1 MDPIY
6 LTNLRTSKFK
16 AHTEPFMRRFFQRL
30 LLPVAVM
37 VVTQTSFVSA
47 ESIRLV
53 GPDGQVQPTP
63 QYSENIVRN
72 SANNEPGRFF
82 GPTSANQTLWS
93 IASQLRP
100 SSSVTVQQTLLA
112 IYQLNP
118 QAFENQNIHTLI
130 PGSTLRVPS
139 LAQISRN
146 STQDAV
152 NIMAS
157 HQAKLN
163 QTPDTPVRPVAPPR
177 PAPVATPKVEAVAQT
192 PPQVTPT
199 TAPQEK
205 APTEL
210 KTPAKPSQ
218 STDAEVMAL
227 EEKNHTLRLMLSQ
240 VQSEVSTL
248 KEELGDENRIRSEVE
263 RLLEEE
269 RRKAEEASRLAPSA
283 LDNLLSNG
291 WLVALLAL
299 IPGLLIAIV
308 VLLLLNRRSSA
319 QQENPT
325 QNNITSEMP
334 TAAPVTLGPEQTEDI
349 GDDLLLDDDLFST
362 TDDKEENDAEKAF
375 SDEDD
380 VFADLNETDLDF
392 NLDGQDSDDLFVG
405 IDDDGD
411 LDTEFDAL
419 NESANGISVNADDKA
434 LGLEEMERALNDVS
448 EPTDNDDLNSFDLA
462 DENQMSEDDI
472 EALLSGDEENEL
484 LSDGK
489 VDQSLLDD
497 LLASELDA
505 LDDEPAIQD
514 TETLDTLLNDELA
527 SLSEEDNDEFD
538 LSGAGVAGDQD
549 LDDLFASI
557 EEQADLEQLEAKAID
572 ETALLDEILAEQ
584 DAPLSEESTELLDEL
599 LDDFDK
605 PENDEFD
612 AQTADLLQPEEPI
625 LDLEE
630 DSTQLLNEVLGEPV
644 PEELASGLEID
655 QNSTELLDELLDDLD
670 LDDESI
676 EATEFS
682 VAPEKLSVEDGTELF
697 DELLEIEQHPEPAE
711 SLPELAT
718 EDEFNSDT
726 FIDDLLN
733 SAPAK
738 DPLLEPVL
746 DENEAFAQA
755 DDFDFNPEIEGGLED
770 DLPQPSALPANEF
783 GTPQDEDWVFDE
795 DDSSPTLEANTEL
808 ELSSAEDDLP
818 EQTTATNETVD
829 ELLADL
835 AAQPQSNTVD
845 TSDDALAPDALSQSV
860 EESLTLNDLELPE
873 ENDEPQLAEVTPS
886 SVFDEQQ
893 VETEI
898 EPESEPLA
906 AEASNDESD
915 LTALNELDL
924 PEYTE
929 EDALADAQLEPAA
942 ESEVE
947 PELELASEPAEE
959 EAFTE
964 LDELDLP
971 EYTEE
976 DALADAQLEPAAE
989 SEVEPELE
997 LASEP
1002 AEEEAFTELN
1012 ELDLPEYTEE
1022 DALADAQLE
1031 PAAES
1036 EVEPEL
1042 ELVSEPV
1049 TEEAFTEL
1057 NELDLPEYTEEDAL
1071 ADAQLEPAAE
1081 SEVEPELEL
1090 ASEPAEEEAFTE
1102 FNELDLP
1109 EYTEEDALADAQLEP
1124 VAESEVEP
1132 ELELASEPAA
1142 EEAFTELNELDLPEY
1157 TEEDALADAQL
1168 EPAAESEVE
1177 PELELASDLEE
1188 EETFT
1193 ELDELDLPEYTEE
1206 DALADAQLE
1215 SATESEVEP
1224 ELDELDLPEYTEEDA
1239 LADAQLEPAVES
1251 EVEPELELA
1260 TEPAEEEVFTEL
1272 NELDLPEYTEEDALA
1287 DAQLEPAVE
1296 SDVEPELEL
1305 ASDLEEEEV
1314 FTELNELDLPEYTEE
1329 DALADAQLEPVAES
1343 EVEPELDLAS
1353 DLEEEEA
1360 FTELDEL
1367 DLPEYTEEDALAD
1380 AQLEPAVE
1388 SGVEPELELA
1398 SEPAAEEAFTELN
1411 ELDLPEYTEEDALA
1425 DAQLELSVESEV
1437 EPELGDGTE
1446 TLAQET
1452 ESDALVAD
1460 EDLLA
1465 SVESAVDEVQP
1476 ELLDA
1481 TQDVPPTQSLANKA
1495 FDEEALHDWLS
1506 DNPDGEKPF
1515 SFDRPLD
1522 AKTIDSAGMDIDAML
1537 QMGGEDWN
1545 GFHLTPDQQAQL
1557 PDDVPED
1564 EQAIWASET
1573 PEPQA
1578 KPENWGSQE
1587 DLLDFDPQRDGYMT
1601 IDELMAQV
1609 ESEEQGL
1616 NPDEEELKLDVGLD
1630 EFPDVIGDIRDID
1643 VDSGAEAAGKLDLA
1657 KIYIEMNDEKGAIK
1671 LLEEA
1676 IVDGDDEIR
1685 QQAKRLIDVLNGRV

>member
-163 QTPDTPVRPVAPPR
+163 QTPDAPVRPVAPPR

-227 EEKNHTLRLMLSQ
+227 EEKNHNLRLMLSQ

-584 DAPLSEESTELLDEL
+584 DVPLSEESTELLDEL

-682 VAPEKLSVEDGTELF
+682 VAPEELSVEDGTELF

-795 DDSSPTLEANTEL
+795 DDSSPTLEGNAEL

-818 EQTTATNETVD
+818 EQTTATNETAD

-886 SVFDEQQ
+886 SAFDEQQ

-924 PEYTE
+924 SEYTE

-947 PELELASEPAEE
+947 PELELASEPVEE
-959 EAFTE
+959 DAFTE

-976 DALADAQLEPAAE
+976 DALADAQLEPVAE
-989 SEVEPELE
+989 SEVEPELD
-997 LASEP
+997 LASDLE
-1002 AEEEAFTELN
+1002 EEEAFTELD
-1012 ELDLPEYTEE
+1012 EIDLPEYTEE

-1132 ELELASEPAA
+1132 ELELASEPTA

-1215 SATESEVEP
+1215 PAAESEVEP
-1224 ELDELDLPEYTEEDA
+1224 ELASDLEEEEAFTELNELDLPEYTEEDA

-1272 NELDLPEYTEEDALA
+1272 
-1287 DAQLEPAVE
+1287 
-1296 SDVEPELEL
+1296 
-1305 ASDLEEEEV
+1305 
-1314 FTELNELDLPEYTEE
+1314 
-1329 DALADAQLEPVAES
+1329 
-1343 EVEPELDLAS
+1343 
-1353 DLEEEEA
+1353 
-1360 FTELDEL
+1360 DEL

-1380 AQLEPAVE
+1380 AQLEPA
-1388 SGVEPELELA
+1388 
-1398 SEPAAEEAFTELN
+1398 AEAE
-1411 ELDLPEYTEEDALA
+1411 
-1425 DAQLELSVESEV
+1425 VESE
-1437 EPELGDGTE
+1437 LGDETE

>member
-1 MDPIY
+1 M
-6 LTNLRTSKFK
+6 
-16 AHTEPFMRRFFQRL
+16 
-30 LLPVAVM
+30 
-37 VVTQTSFVSA
+37 
-47 ESIRLV
+47 
-53 GPDGQVQPTP
+53 
-63 QYSENIVRN
+63 
-72 SANNEPGRFF
+72 
-82 GPTSANQTLWS
+82 
-93 IASQLRP
+93 
-100 SSSVTVQQTLLA
+100 QQTLLA

-163 QTPDTPVRPVAPPR
+163 QTPDAPVRPVAPPR

-362 TDDKEENDAEKAF
+362 TDDKEENDSEKAF

-697 DELLEIEQHPEPAE
+697 DELLEIEQHPEPAV

-795 DDSSPTLEANTEL
+795 DDSSPTLEGNAEL

-818 EQTTATNETVD
+818 EQTTATNETAD

-886 SVFDEQQ
+886 SAFDEQQ

-924 PEYTE
+924 SEYTE

-947 PELELASEPAEE
+947 PELELASEPVEE

-964 LDELDLP
+964 LD
-971 EYTEE
+971 
-976 DALADAQLEPAAE
+976 
-989 SEVEPELE
+989 
-997 LASEP
+997 
-1002 AEEEAFTELN
+1002 
-1012 ELDLPEYTEE
+1012 
-1022 DALADAQLE
+1022 
-1031 PAAES
+1031 
-1036 EVEPEL
+1036 
-1042 ELVSEPV
+1042 
-1049 TEEAFTEL
+1049 
-1057 NELDLPEYTEEDAL
+1057 
-1071 ADAQLEPAAE
+1071 
-1081 SEVEPELEL
+1081 
-1090 ASEPAEEEAFTE
+1090 
-1102 FNELDLP
+1102 
-1109 EYTEEDALADAQLEP
+1109 
-1124 VAESEVEP
+1124 
-1132 ELELASEPAA
+1132 
-1142 EEAFTELNELDLPEY
+1142 
-1157 TEEDALADAQL
+1157 
-1168 EPAAESEVE
+1168 
-1177 PELELASDLEE
+1177 
-1188 EETFT
+1188 
-1193 ELDELDLPEYTEE
+1193 
-1206 DALADAQLE
+1206 
-1215 SATESEVEP
+1215 
-1224 ELDELDLPEYTEEDA
+1224 
-1239 LADAQLEPAVES
+1239 
-1251 EVEPELELA
+1251 
-1260 TEPAEEEVFTEL
+1260 
-1272 NELDLPEYTEEDALA
+1272 
-1287 DAQLEPAVE
+1287 
-1296 SDVEPELEL
+1296 
-1305 ASDLEEEEV
+1305 
-1314 FTELNELDLPEYTEE
+1314 ELDLPEYTEE

-1360 FTELDEL
+1360 FTELDEIDLPEYTEEDALADAQLESATESEVESELELVSEPAAEEAFTELDELDLPEYTEEDALADAQLEPAAESEVEPELELVSEPVTEEAFTELDEL

-1388 SGVEPELELA
+1388 SEVEPELELA
-1398 SEPAAEEAFTELN
+1398 SEPAEEEASTELNELDLPEYTEEDALADAQLEPAVVESEVEPELELASDLEEEEPFTELNELDLPEYTEEDALADAQLEPAAEAEVEPELELASDLEEKETFTELDELDLPEYTEEDALADAQLEPAAEAEVEPELELASDLEEEEAFTELN

-1425 DAQLELSVESEV
+1425 DAQLEPSVESEV
-1437 EPELGDGTE
+1437 EPELGDETE

-1465 SVESAVDEVQP
+1465 SVESAADEVQP

>member
-1 MDPIY
+1 
-6 LTNLRTSKFK
+6 
-16 AHTEPFMRRFFQRL
+16 MRRFFQRL

-163 QTPDTPVRPVAPPR
+163 QTPDAPVRPVAPPR
-177 PAPVATPKVEAVAQT
+177 PAPVVTPKVEAVAQT

-697 DELLEIEQHPEPAE
+697 DELLEIEQHPEPAV

-795 DDSSPTLEANTEL
+795 DDSSPTLEGNAEL

-818 EQTTATNETVD
+818 EQTTATNETAD

-1132 ELELASEPAA
+1132 ELELASEPTA

-1215 SATESEVEP
+1215 PAAESEVEP
-1224 ELDELDLPEYTEEDA
+1224 ELASDLEEEEAFTELNELDLPEYTEEDA

-1272 NELDLPEYTEEDALA
+1272 
-1287 DAQLEPAVE
+1287 
-1296 SDVEPELEL
+1296 
-1305 ASDLEEEEV
+1305 
-1314 FTELNELDLPEYTEE
+1314 
-1329 DALADAQLEPVAES
+1329 
-1343 EVEPELDLAS
+1343 
-1353 DLEEEEA
+1353 
-1360 FTELDEL
+1360 DEL

-1380 AQLEPAVE
+1380 AQLEPAAEAEVE
-1388 SGVEPELELA
+1388 SELERA
-1398 SEPAAEEAFTELN
+1398 SDLEEKEAFTELDK
-1411 ELDLPEYTEEDALA
+1411 LDLPEYTEEDALA
-1425 DAQLELSVESEV
+1425 DAQLEPSVESEV
-1437 EPELGDGTE
+1437 EPELGDETE

>member
-1 MDPIY
+1 M
-6 LTNLRTSKFK
+6 
-16 AHTEPFMRRFFQRL
+16 
-30 LLPVAVM
+30 
-37 VVTQTSFVSA
+37 
-47 ESIRLV
+47 
-53 GPDGQVQPTP
+53 
-63 QYSENIVRN
+63 
-72 SANNEPGRFF
+72 
-82 GPTSANQTLWS
+82 
-93 IASQLRP
+93 
-100 SSSVTVQQTLLA
+100 QQTLLA

-419 NESANGISVNADDKA
+419 NESANGISVNVDDKA

-484 LSDGK
+484 LRDGK

-584 DAPLSEESTELLDEL
+584 DVPLSEESTELLDEL

-795 DDSSPTLEANTEL
+795 DDSSPTLEGNAEL

-818 EQTTATNETVD
+818 EQTTATNETAD

-845 TSDDALAPDALSQSV
+845 TSDDALAPDAVSQSV

-873 ENDEPQLAEVTPS
+873 ENDEPQLAEVIPS
-886 SVFDEQQ
+886 SAFDEQQ
-893 VETEI
+893 VEAEI

-906 AEASNDESD
+906 AEASNDESG

-947 PELELASEPAEE
+947 PELELVSEPVTE

-976 DALADAQLEPAAE
+976 DALADAQLEPAAESEVEPELELVSEPAEEESFTELDELDLPEYTEEDALADAQLEPAVE

-1042 ELVSEPV
+1042 ELASDLEE
-1049 TEEAFTEL
+1049 EEAFTEL
-1057 NELDLPEYTEEDAL
+1057 NKLDLPEYTEEDAL

-1090 ASEPAEEEAFTE
+1090 ASEPAEEEAFPE
-1102 FNELDLP
+1102 LDELDLP
-1109 EYTEEDALADAQLEP
+1109 EYTEEDALANAQLEP
-1124 VAESEVEP
+1124 AAESEVEP

-1142 EEAFTELNELDLPEY
+1142 EEAFTELDELDLPEY

-1168 EPAAESEVE
+1168 EPATESDVE
-1177 PELELASDLEE
+1177 PELELASEPAEE
-1188 EETFT
+1188 EAFT
-1193 ELDELDLPEYTEE
+1193 
-1206 DALADAQLE
+1206 
-1215 SATESEVEP
+1215 

-1296 SDVEPELEL
+1296 SEVEPELEL
-1305 ASDLEEEEV
+1305 ASEPAEEEV

-1329 DALADAQLEPVAES
+1329 DALADAQLEPAAES
-1343 EVEPELDLAS
+1343 EVESELELAS
-1353 DLEEEEA
+1353 DLEE
-1360 FTELDEL
+1360 
-1367 DLPEYTEEDALAD
+1367 
-1380 AQLEPAVE
+1380 
-1388 SGVEPELELA
+1388 
-1398 SEPAAEEAFTELN
+1398 EEAFTELN

-1425 DAQLELSVESEV
+1425 DAQLEPAAESEV
-1437 EPELGDGTE
+1437 EPELGDETE

-1465 SVESAVDEVQP
+1465 SVESAADEVQP

>member
-1 MDPIY
+1 
-6 LTNLRTSKFK
+6 
-16 AHTEPFMRRFFQRL
+16 MRRFFQRL

-572 ETALLDEILAEQ
+572 ETALLDEILTEQ

-612 AQTADLLQPEEPI
+612 AQTADLFQPEEPI

-795 DDSSPTLEANTEL
+795 DDSSPTLEGNTEL

-845 TSDDALAPDALSQSV
+845 TSDDALAPDAVSQSV

-886 SVFDEQQ
+886 SAFDEQQ

-924 PEYTE
+924 SEYTE

-997 LASEP
+997 LVSEP
-1002 AEEEAFTELN
+1002 AEEESFTELDELDLPEYTEEDALADAQLEPAVESEVEPELELASDLEEEEAFTELN

-1022 DALADAQLE
+1022 DALADSQLE

-1081 SEVEPELEL
+1081 SEVE
-1090 ASEPAEEEAFTE
+1090 S
-1102 FNELDLP
+1102 
-1109 EYTEEDALADAQLEP
+1109 
-1124 VAESEVEP
+1124 
-1132 ELELASEPAA
+1132 
-1142 EEAFTELNELDLPEY
+1142 
-1157 TEEDALADAQL
+1157 
-1168 EPAAESEVE
+1168 
-1177 PELELASDLEE
+1177 ELELASDLEE
-1188 EETFT
+1188 EEAFT
-1193 ELDELDLPEYTEE
+1193 
-1206 DALADAQLE
+1206 
-1215 SATESEVEP
+1215 

-1287 DAQLEPAVE
+1287 DAQLEPAAE
-1296 SDVEPELEL
+1296 AEVEPELEL
-1305 ASDLEEEEV
+1305 ASDLEEK
-1314 FTELNELDLPEYTEE
+1314 
-1329 DALADAQLEPVAES
+1329 
-1343 EVEPELDLAS
+1343 
-1353 DLEEEEA
+1353 EA

-1380 AQLEPAVE
+1380 AQLEPAAESEVE
-1388 SGVEPELELA
+1388 PELELASVLEEEDPFTELDELDLPEYTEEDALADAQLEPAAEAEVEPELELA

-1437 EPELGDGTE
+1437 EPELGDETE

-1452 ESDALVAD
+1452 ESDALIDD

-1465 SVESAVDEVQP
+1465 SVESAADEVEP

-1481 TQDVPPTQSLANKA
+1481 TQDVPPTQSLTDKA

-1537 QMGGEDWN
+1537 QIGGEDWN

>member
-163 QTPDTPVRPVAPPR
+163 QTPDAPVRPVAPLR

-192 PPQVTPT
+192 PPQVTST

-625 LDLEE
+625 LDLEQ

-795 DDSSPTLEANTEL
+795 DDSSPTLEGNAEL

-818 EQTTATNETVD
+818 EQTTATNETAD

-1071 ADAQLEPAAE
+1071 ADAQLEPAEE

-1132 ELELASEPAA
+1132 ELELASEPTA

-1215 SATESEVEP
+1215 PAAESEVEP
-1224 ELDELDLPEYTEEDA
+1224 ELASDLEEEEAFTELNELDLPEYTEEDA

-1272 NELDLPEYTEEDALA
+1272 
-1287 DAQLEPAVE
+1287 
-1296 SDVEPELEL
+1296 
-1305 ASDLEEEEV
+1305 
-1314 FTELNELDLPEYTEE
+1314 
-1329 DALADAQLEPVAES
+1329 
-1343 EVEPELDLAS
+1343 
-1353 DLEEEEA
+1353 
-1360 FTELDEL
+1360 DEL

-1380 AQLEPAVE
+1380 AQLEPAAEAEVE
-1388 SGVEPELELA
+1388 SELERA
-1398 SEPAAEEAFTELN
+1398 SDLEEKEAFTELDK
-1411 ELDLPEYTEEDALA
+1411 LDLPEYTEEDALA
-1425 DAQLELSVESEV
+1425 DAQLEPSVESEV
-1437 EPELGDGTE
+1437 EPELGDETE

-1452 ESDALVAD
+1452 ESDVLIAD

>member
-1 MDPIY
+1 M
-6 LTNLRTSKFK
+6 
-16 AHTEPFMRRFFQRL
+16 
-30 LLPVAVM
+30 
-37 VVTQTSFVSA
+37 
-47 ESIRLV
+47 
-53 GPDGQVQPTP
+53 
-63 QYSENIVRN
+63 
-72 SANNEPGRFF
+72 
-82 GPTSANQTLWS
+82 
-93 IASQLRP
+93 
-100 SSSVTVQQTLLA
+100 QQTLLA

-163 QTPDTPVRPVAPPR
+163 QTPVTPVRPVAQPR
-177 PAPVATPKVEAVAQT
+177 PAPVVTPKVEAVAQT
-192 PPQVTPT
+192 RPQVAPT

-210 KTPAKPSQ
+210 KPTVKPSQ
-218 STDAEVMAL
+218 STNVDVMAL

-240 VQSEVSTL
+240 VQSEVSSL
-248 KEELGDENRIRSEVE
+248 KQELGDENRIRSEVE

-269 RRKAEEASRLAPSA
+269 RRKAEEASRLAPST

-362 TDDKEENDAEKAF
+362 TDDKEENEAEKVF

-527 SLSEEDNDEFD
+527 SLSEVDNDEFD

-612 AQTADLLQPEEPI
+612 AQTADLLQPDEPI
-625 LDLEE
+625 SDLEE

-644 PEELASGLEID
+644 PEELAAELEID

-697 DELLEIEQHPEPAE
+697 DELLEIEQHPESAE
-711 SLPELAT
+711 LISELAT

-795 DDSSPTLEANTEL
+795 DDSSPTLEGNAEL

-818 EQTTATNETVD
+818 EQTIASNETAD

-845 TSDDALAPDALSQSV
+845 TSDDVLAPDALSQSV

-886 SVFDEQQ
+886 SAFDEQQ

-915 LTALNELDL
+915 LTVLNELDL
-924 PEYTE
+924 SEYT
-929 EDALADAQLEPAA
+929 
-942 ESEVE
+942 
-947 PELELASEPAEE
+947 EE

-976 DALADAQLEPAAE
+976 DALADAQLEPA
-989 SEVEPELE
+989 V
-997 LASEP
+997 
-1002 AEEEAFTELN
+1002 
-1012 ELDLPEYTEE
+1012 
-1022 DALADAQLE
+1022 
-1031 PAAES
+1031 
-1036 EVEPEL
+1036 
-1042 ELVSEPV
+1042 
-1049 TEEAFTEL
+1049 
-1057 NELDLPEYTEEDAL
+1057 
-1071 ADAQLEPAAE
+1071 
-1081 SEVEPELEL
+1081 
-1090 ASEPAEEEAFTE
+1090 
-1102 FNELDLP
+1102 
-1109 EYTEEDALADAQLEP
+1109 
-1124 VAESEVEP
+1124 ESEVEP

-1168 EPAAESEVE
+1168 EPAVESEVE
-1177 PELELASDLEE
+1177 PELELASDLDEE
-1188 EETFT
+1188 EPFT
-1193 ELDELDLPEYTEE
+1193 ELNELDLPEYTEE

-1215 SATESEVEP
+1215 PAVESEVEP
-1224 ELDELDLPEYTEEDA
+1224 ELELASDLEEEDAFTELNELDLPEYTEEDA
-1239 LADAQLEPAVES
+1239 LADAQLEPAAESEVEPELELASDPAEEEAFTELNELDLPEYTEEDGLADAQLEPAVES

-1287 DAQLEPAVE
+1287 DAQLEPAAE
-1296 SDVEPELEL
+1296 AEVEPELEL
-1305 ASDLEEEEV
+1305 ASDLEEKEA
-1314 FTELNELDLPEYTEE
+1314 FTELDELDLPEYTEE
-1329 DALADAQLEPVAES
+1329 DALADAQLEPAAES
-1343 EVEPELDLAS
+1343 EVEPELELAS
-1353 DLEEEEA
+1353 VLEEEDP

-1388 SGVEPELELA
+1388 SEVEPELELA

-1437 EPELGDGTE
+1437 EPELGDETE

-1452 ESDALVAD
+1452 ESDALIDD

-1465 SVESAVDEVQP
+1465 SVESAADEVQP

-1481 TQDVPPTQSLANKA
+1481 TQDVPPTQSLTDKA

-1537 QMGGEDWN
+1537 QIGGEDWN

>member
-1 MDPIY
+1 M
-6 LTNLRTSKFK
+6 
-16 AHTEPFMRRFFQRL
+16 
-30 LLPVAVM
+30 
-37 VVTQTSFVSA
+37 
-47 ESIRLV
+47 
-53 GPDGQVQPTP
+53 
-63 QYSENIVRN
+63 
-72 SANNEPGRFF
+72 
-82 GPTSANQTLWS
+82 
-93 IASQLRP
+93 
-100 SSSVTVQQTLLA
+100 QQTLLA

-163 QTPDTPVRPVAPPR
+163 QTPDAPVRPVAPPR
-177 PAPVATPKVEAVAQT
+177 PAPVVTPKVEAVAQT

-697 DELLEIEQHPEPAE
+697 DELLEIEQHPEPAV

-795 DDSSPTLEANTEL
+795 DDSSPTLEGNAEL

-818 EQTTATNETVD
+818 EQTTATNETAD

-1132 ELELASEPAA
+1132 ELELASEPTA

-1215 SATESEVEP
+1215 PAAESEVEP
-1224 ELDELDLPEYTEEDA
+1224 ELASDLEEEEAFTELNELDLPEYTEEDA

-1272 NELDLPEYTEEDALA
+1272 
-1287 DAQLEPAVE
+1287 
-1296 SDVEPELEL
+1296 
-1305 ASDLEEEEV
+1305 
-1314 FTELNELDLPEYTEE
+1314 
-1329 DALADAQLEPVAES
+1329 
-1343 EVEPELDLAS
+1343 
-1353 DLEEEEA
+1353 
-1360 FTELDEL
+1360 DEL

-1380 AQLEPAVE
+1380 AQLEPAAEAEVE
-1388 SGVEPELELA
+1388 SELERA
-1398 SEPAAEEAFTELN
+1398 SDLEEKEAFTELDK
-1411 ELDLPEYTEEDALA
+1411 LDLPEYTEEDALA
-1425 DAQLELSVESEV
+1425 DAQLEPSVESEV
-1437 EPELGDGTE
+1437 EPELGDETE

>member
-1 MDPIY
+1 
-6 LTNLRTSKFK
+6 
-16 AHTEPFMRRFFQRL
+16 MRRFFQRL

-795 DDSSPTLEANTEL
+795 DDSSPTLEGNAEL

-818 EQTTATNETVD
+818 EQTTATNETAD

-924 PEYTE
+924 SEYTE
-929 EDALADAQLEPAA
+929 EYALADAQLEPAA

-1132 ELELASEPAA
+1132 ELELASEPTA

-1215 SATESEVEP
+1215 PAAESEVEP
-1224 ELDELDLPEYTEEDA
+1224 ELASDLEEEEAFTELNELDLPEYTEEDA

-1272 NELDLPEYTEEDALA
+1272 DELDLPEYTEEDALA
-1287 DAQLEPAVE
+1287 DAQLEPA
-1296 SDVEPELEL
+1296 
-1305 ASDLEEEEV
+1305 
-1314 FTELNELDLPEYTEE
+1314 
-1329 DALADAQLEPVAES
+1329 AES
-1343 EVEPELDLAS
+1343 EVEPELELAT
-1353 DLEEEEA
+1353 EPAAEEA

-1380 AQLEPAVE
+1380 AQLEP
-1388 SGVEPELELA
+1388 
-1398 SEPAAEEAFTELN
+1398 
-1411 ELDLPEYTEEDALA
+1411 
-1425 DAQLELSVESEV
+1425 SVESEV

-1481 TQDVPPTQSLANKA
+1481 TQDVPPTQSLTNKA

>member
-1 MDPIY
+1 M
-6 LTNLRTSKFK
+6 
-16 AHTEPFMRRFFQRL
+16 
-30 LLPVAVM
+30 
-37 VVTQTSFVSA
+37 
-47 ESIRLV
+47 
-53 GPDGQVQPTP
+53 
-63 QYSENIVRN
+63 
-72 SANNEPGRFF
+72 
-82 GPTSANQTLWS
+82 
-93 IASQLRP
+93 
-100 SSSVTVQQTLLA
+100 QQTLLA

-163 QTPDTPVRPVAPPR
+163 QTPDAPVRPVAPPR

-795 DDSSPTLEANTEL
+795 DDSSPTLEGNAEL

-818 EQTTATNETVD
+818 EQTTATNETAD

-886 SVFDEQQ
+886 SAFDEQQ

-976 DALADAQLEPAAE
+976 DALADAQLEPAVE

-1002 AEEEAFTELN
+1002 VEEEAFTELD

-1031 PAAES
+1031 PAVES

-1042 ELVSEPV
+1042 ELASDLDE
-1049 TEEAFTEL
+1049 EEAFTEL

-1102 FNELDLP
+1102 LDELDLPEYTEEDALADAQLEPAAESEVEPELELASDLEEEEAFTELNELDLP

-1124 VAESEVEP
+1124 AAESEVEP
-1132 ELELASEPAA
+1132 ELELASVLEE
-1142 EEAFTELNELDLPEY
+1142 EEAFTELNKLDLPEY

-1215 SATESEVEP
+1215 PAVESEVEP
-1224 ELDELDLPEYTEEDA
+1224 ELELATEPAAEEAFTELDELDLPEYTEEDA
-1239 LADAQLEPAVES
+1239 LADAQLEPAAES
-1251 EVEPELELA
+1251 E
-1260 TEPAEEEVFTEL
+1260 
-1272 NELDLPEYTEEDALA
+1272 
-1287 DAQLEPAVE
+1287 
-1296 SDVEPELEL
+1296 VEPELEL

-1388 SGVEPELELA
+1388 S
-1398 SEPAAEEAFTELN
+1398 
-1411 ELDLPEYTEEDALA
+1411 
-1425 DAQLELSVESEV
+1425 EV
-1437 EPELGDGTE
+1437 EPELGDETE

-1495 FDEEALHDWLS
+1495 FDEEALHDLLS

>member
-177 PAPVATPKVEAVAQT
+177 PAPVATPKVEAVAHT

-584 DAPLSEESTELLDEL
+584 DVPLSEESTELLDEL

-795 DDSSPTLEANTEL
+795 DDSSPTLEGNTEL

-829 ELLADL
+829 ELLTDL

-886 SVFDEQQ
+886 SAFDEQQ

-915 LTALNELDL
+915 LTELNELDL

-929 EDALADAQLEPAA
+929 EDALADAQLEPAVESEVEPEPELELA
-942 ESEVE
+942 SDLEEEEAFTELNKLDLPEYTEEDALADAQLEPAVESEVE

-976 DALADAQLEPAAE
+976 DALADAQLEPA
-989 SEVEPELE
+989 V
-997 LASEP
+997 
-1002 AEEEAFTELN
+1002 
-1012 ELDLPEYTEE
+1012 
-1022 DALADAQLE
+1022 
-1031 PAAES
+1031 
-1036 EVEPEL
+1036 
-1042 ELVSEPV
+1042 
-1049 TEEAFTEL
+1049 
-1057 NELDLPEYTEEDAL
+1057 
-1071 ADAQLEPAAE
+1071 
-1081 SEVEPELEL
+1081 
-1090 ASEPAEEEAFTE
+1090 
-1102 FNELDLP
+1102 
-1109 EYTEEDALADAQLEP
+1109 
-1124 VAESEVEP
+1124 ESEVEP

-1168 EPAAESEVE
+1168 EPS
-1177 PELELASDLEE
+1177 
-1188 EETFT
+1188 
-1193 ELDELDLPEYTEE
+1193 
-1206 DALADAQLE
+1206 
-1215 SATESEVEP
+1215 
-1224 ELDELDLPEYTEEDA
+1224 
-1239 LADAQLEPAVES
+1239 VES
-1251 EVEPELELA
+1251 E
-1260 TEPAEEEVFTEL
+1260 
-1272 NELDLPEYTEEDALA
+1272 
-1287 DAQLEPAVE
+1287 
-1296 SDVEPELEL
+1296 
-1305 ASDLEEEEV
+1305 
-1314 FTELNELDLPEYTEE
+1314 
-1329 DALADAQLEPVAES
+1329 
-1343 EVEPELDLAS
+1343 
-1353 DLEEEEA
+1353 
-1360 FTELDEL
+1360 
-1367 DLPEYTEEDALAD
+1367 
-1380 AQLEPAVE
+1380 
-1388 SGVEPELELA
+1388 VEPELELA

-1425 DAQLELSVESEV
+1425 DAQLEPSVESEVEPELELASEPAAEEAFTELNELDLPEYTEEDALADAQLEPSVESEV

-1476 ELLDA
+1476 ELLGA

>member
-1 MDPIY
+1 
-6 LTNLRTSKFK
+6 
-16 AHTEPFMRRFFQRL
+16 MRRFFQRL

-177 PAPVATPKVEAVAQT
+177 PAPVATPKVEAVAHT

-584 DAPLSEESTELLDEL
+584 DVPLSEESTELLDEL

-795 DDSSPTLEANTEL
+795 DDSSPTLEGNTEL

-829 ELLADL
+829 ELLTDL

-886 SVFDEQQ
+886 SAFDEQQ

-915 LTALNELDL
+915 LTELNELDL

-929 EDALADAQLEPAA
+929 EDALADAQLEPAVESEVEPEPELELA
-942 ESEVE
+942 SDLEEEEAFTELNKLDLPEYTEEDALADAQLEPAAEAEVEPELELASEPAEEEAFTELDELDLPEYTEEDALADAQLEPAVESEVEPELELASEPAEEEVFTELNELDLPEYTEEDALADAQLEPAVESEVEPELELASEPAEEEVFTELNELDLPEYTEEDALADAQLEPAVESEVEPELELTSEPAEEEAFTELDELDLPEYTEEDALADAQLEPAVESEVE

-976 DALADAQLEPAAE
+976 DALADAQLESVVE

-1002 AEEEAFTELN
+1002 T
-1012 ELDLPEYTEE
+1012 
-1022 DALADAQLE
+1022 
-1031 PAAES
+1031 
-1036 EVEPEL
+1036 
-1042 ELVSEPV
+1042 
-1049 TEEAFTEL
+1049 
-1057 NELDLPEYTEEDAL
+1057 
-1071 ADAQLEPAAE
+1071 
-1081 SEVEPELEL
+1081 
-1090 ASEPAEEEAFTE
+1090 
-1102 FNELDLP
+1102 
-1109 EYTEEDALADAQLEP
+1109 
-1124 VAESEVEP
+1124 
-1132 ELELASEPAA
+1132 A

-1168 EPAAESEVE
+1168 EP
-1177 PELELASDLEE
+1177 
-1188 EETFT
+1188 
-1193 ELDELDLPEYTEE
+1193 
-1206 DALADAQLE
+1206 
-1215 SATESEVEP
+1215 
-1224 ELDELDLPEYTEEDA
+1224 
-1239 LADAQLEPAVES
+1239 
-1251 EVEPELELA
+1251 
-1260 TEPAEEEVFTEL
+1260 
-1272 NELDLPEYTEEDALA
+1272 
-1287 DAQLEPAVE
+1287 
-1296 SDVEPELEL
+1296 
-1305 ASDLEEEEV
+1305 
-1314 FTELNELDLPEYTEE
+1314 
-1329 DALADAQLEPVAES
+1329 
-1343 EVEPELDLAS
+1343 
-1353 DLEEEEA
+1353 
-1360 FTELDEL
+1360 
-1367 DLPEYTEEDALAD
+1367 
-1380 AQLEPAVE
+1380 
-1388 SGVEPELELA
+1388 
-1398 SEPAAEEAFTELN
+1398 
-1411 ELDLPEYTEEDALA
+1411 
-1425 DAQLELSVESEV
+1425 SVESEV

-1476 ELLDA
+1476 ELLGA

>member
-1 MDPIY
+1 
-6 LTNLRTSKFK
+6 
-16 AHTEPFMRRFFQRL
+16 MRRFFQRL

-163 QTPDTPVRPVAPPR
+163 QIPDAPVRPVAPPR

-584 DAPLSEESTELLDEL
+584 DVPLSEESTELLDEL

-795 DDSSPTLEANTEL
+795 DDSSPTLEGNAEL

-818 EQTTATNETVD
+818 EQTTATNETAD

-845 TSDDALAPDALSQSV
+845 TSDDALAPDAVSQSV

-886 SVFDEQQ
+886 SAFDEQQ

-924 PEYTE
+924 SEYTE
-929 EDALADAQLEPAA
+929 EDALADAQLEPAV

-947 PELELASEPAEE
+947 PELELASEP
-959 EAFTE
+959 
-964 LDELDLP
+964 
-971 EYTEE
+971 
-976 DALADAQLEPAAE
+976 
-989 SEVEPELE
+989 V
-997 LASEP
+997 
-1002 AEEEAFTELN
+1002 EEEAFTELN

-1031 PAAES
+1031 P
-1036 EVEPEL
+1036 
-1042 ELVSEPV
+1042 
-1049 TEEAFTEL
+1049 
-1057 NELDLPEYTEEDAL
+1057 
-1071 ADAQLEPAAE
+1071 
-1081 SEVEPELEL
+1081 
-1090 ASEPAEEEAFTE
+1090 
-1102 FNELDLP
+1102 
-1109 EYTEEDALADAQLEP
+1109 
-1124 VAESEVEP
+1124 VAESDVEP

-1168 EPAAESEVE
+1168 ETAAESEVE
-1177 PELELASDLEE
+1177 PELELASEPTAEE
-1188 EETFT
+1188 AFT
-1193 ELDELDLPEYTEE
+1193 ELN
-1206 DALADAQLE
+1206 
-1215 SATESEVEP
+1215 
-1224 ELDELDLPEYTEEDA
+1224 ELDLPEYTEEDA

-1287 DAQLEPAVE
+1287 DAQLEPATE
-1296 SDVEPELEL
+1296 SEVEPELEL
-1305 ASDLEEEEV
+1305 ASEPAEEEV

-1329 DALADAQLEPVAES
+1329 DALADAQLEPAVESEVEPELELASDLDEEEAFTELNELDLPEYTEEDALADAQLEPAAES
-1343 EVEPELDLAS
+1343 EVEPELELATEPA
-1353 DLEEEEA
+1353 EEEV
-1360 FTELDEL
+1360 FTELNEL

-1388 SGVEPELELA
+1388 SEVEPEFELASEPTAEEAFTELNELDLPEYTEEDALADAQLEPAAESEVEPELELA

-1425 DAQLELSVESEV
+1425 DAQLEPSVESEV

-1476 ELLDA
+1476 ELLGA
-1481 TQDVPPTQSLANKA
+1481 TQDVPPTQSLTNKA

>member
-472 EALLSGDEENEL
+472 EALLSGDDENEL

-795 DDSSPTLEANTEL
+795 DDSSPTLEGNAEL

-818 EQTTATNETVD
+818 EQTTATNETAD

-1132 ELELASEPAA
+1132 ELELASEPTA

-1215 SATESEVEP
+1215 PAAESEVEP
-1224 ELDELDLPEYTEEDA
+1224 ELASDLEEEEAFTELNELDLPEYTEEDA

-1272 NELDLPEYTEEDALA
+1272 
-1287 DAQLEPAVE
+1287 
-1296 SDVEPELEL
+1296 
-1305 ASDLEEEEV
+1305 
-1314 FTELNELDLPEYTEE
+1314 
-1329 DALADAQLEPVAES
+1329 
-1343 EVEPELDLAS
+1343 
-1353 DLEEEEA
+1353 
-1360 FTELDEL
+1360 DEL

-1380 AQLEPAVE
+1380 AQLEPAAEAEVE
-1388 SGVEPELELA
+1388 SELERA
-1398 SEPAAEEAFTELN
+1398 SDLEEKEAFTELDK
-1411 ELDLPEYTEEDALA
+1411 LDLPEYTEEDALA
-1425 DAQLELSVESEV
+1425 DAQLEPSVESEV
-1437 EPELGDGTE
+1437 EPELGDETE

>member
-1 MDPIY
+1 
-6 LTNLRTSKFK
+6 
-16 AHTEPFMRRFFQRL
+16 MRRFFQRL

-612 AQTADLLQPEEPI
+612 VQTADLLQPEEPI

-795 DDSSPTLEANTEL
+795 DDSSPTLEGNAEL

-818 EQTTATNETVD
+818 EQTTATNETAD

-886 SVFDEQQ
+886 SAFDEQQ

-915 LTALNELDL
+915 LTALNELDLSEYTEEDALADAQLEPAAESEVEPELELASELVEEDAFTELDELDL

-976 DALADAQLEPAAE
+976 DALADAQLEPAVE

-997 LASEP
+997 LASDLE
-1002 AEEEAFTELN
+1002 EEEAFTELN

-1031 PAAES
+1031 PAAEL

-1042 ELVSEPV
+1042 ELASDLEE
-1049 TEEAFTEL
+1049 EEAFTEL

-1081 SEVEPELEL
+1081 
-1090 ASEPAEEEAFTE
+1090 A
-1102 FNELDLP
+1102 
-1109 EYTEEDALADAQLEP
+1109 
-1124 VAESEVEP
+1124 
-1132 ELELASEPAA
+1132 
-1142 EEAFTELNELDLPEY
+1142 
-1157 TEEDALADAQL
+1157 
-1168 EPAAESEVE
+1168 EVE

-1188 EETFT
+1188 KEAFT
-1193 ELDELDLPEYTEE
+1193 ELNELDL
-1206 DALADAQLE
+1206 L
-1215 SATESEVEP
+1215 
-1224 ELDELDLPEYTEEDA
+1224 EYTEEDA

-1287 DAQLEPAVE
+1287 DAQLEPAAESEVE
-1296 SDVEPELEL
+1296 SELEL
-1305 ASDLEEEEV
+1305 ASEPAEEEV
-1314 FTELNELDLPEYTEE
+1314 
-1329 DALADAQLEPVAES
+1329 
-1343 EVEPELDLAS
+1343 
-1353 DLEEEEA
+1353 

-1380 AQLEPAVE
+1380 AQLEPAAESEVE
-1388 SGVEPELELA
+1388 SELELA
-1398 SEPAAEEAFTELN
+1398 SEPTAEEAFTELN

-1425 DAQLELSVESEV
+1425 DAQLEPAAESEVEPELELASVLEEEDPFTELDELDLPEYTEEEALADAQLEPAAESEV
-1437 EPELGDGTE
+1437 EPELGDETE

-1601 IDELMAQV
+1601 IDELMAEV

>member
-1 MDPIY
+1 
-6 LTNLRTSKFK
+6 
-16 AHTEPFMRRFFQRL
+16 MRRFFQRL

-605 PENDEFD
+605 PKNDEFD

-630 DSTQLLNEVLGEPV
+630 DSTQLLNEVLGETV

-795 DDSSPTLEANTEL
+795 DDSSPTLEGNAEL

-818 EQTTATNETVD
+818 EQTTATNETAD

-873 ENDEPQLAEVTPS
+873 GRENDEPQLAEVTPS

-1002 AEEEAFTELN
+1002 AEEEAFTE
-1012 ELDLPEYTEE
+1012 
-1022 DALADAQLE
+1022 
-1031 PAAES
+1031 
-1036 EVEPEL
+1036 
-1042 ELVSEPV
+1042 
-1049 TEEAFTEL
+1049 F
-1057 NELDLPEYTEEDAL
+1057 
-1071 ADAQLEPAAE
+1071 
-1081 SEVEPELEL
+1081 
-1090 ASEPAEEEAFTE
+1090 
-1102 FNELDLP
+1102 
-1109 EYTEEDALADAQLEP
+1109 
-1124 VAESEVEP
+1124 
-1132 ELELASEPAA
+1132 
-1142 EEAFTELNELDLPEY
+1142 NELDLPEY

-1215 SATESEVEP
+1215 PAAESEVEP
-1224 ELDELDLPEYTEEDA
+1224 ELASDLEEEEAFTELNELDLPEYTEEDA

-1272 NELDLPEYTEEDALA
+1272 
-1287 DAQLEPAVE
+1287 
-1296 SDVEPELEL
+1296 
-1305 ASDLEEEEV
+1305 
-1314 FTELNELDLPEYTEE
+1314 
-1329 DALADAQLEPVAES
+1329 
-1343 EVEPELDLAS
+1343 
-1353 DLEEEEA
+1353 
-1360 FTELDEL
+1360 DEL

-1380 AQLEPAVE
+1380 AQLEPAAEAEVE
-1388 SGVEPELELA
+1388 SELERA
-1398 SEPAAEEAFTELN
+1398 SDLEEKEAFTELDK
-1411 ELDLPEYTEEDALA
+1411 LDLPEYTEEDALA
-1425 DAQLELSVESEV
+1425 DAQLEPSVESEV
-1437 EPELGDGTE
+1437 EPELGDETE

>member
-1 MDPIY
+1 
-6 LTNLRTSKFK
+6 
-16 AHTEPFMRRFFQRL
+16 MRRFFQRL

-163 QTPDTPVRPVAPPR
+163 QTPDAPVRPVAPPR

-362 TDDKEENDAEKAF
+362 TDDKEENDSEKAF

-770 DLPQPSALPANEF
+770 DLSQPSALPANEF

-795 DDSSPTLEANTEL
+795 DDSSPTLEGNAEL
-808 ELSSAEDDLP
+808 ELSSVEDDLP
-818 EQTTATNETVD
+818 EQTTATNETAD

-873 ENDEPQLAEVTPS
+873 ENDEPQLAEVIPS
-886 SVFDEQQ
+886 SAFDEQQ
-893 VETEI
+893 VEAEI

-906 AEASNDESD
+906 AEASNDESG
-915 LTALNELDL
+915 LTA
-924 PEYTE
+924 
-929 EDALADAQLEPAA
+929 
-942 ESEVE
+942 
-947 PELELASEPAEE
+947 
-959 EAFTE
+959 
-964 LDELDLP
+964 
-971 EYTEE
+971 
-976 DALADAQLEPAAE
+976 
-989 SEVEPELE
+989 
-997 LASEP
+997 
-1002 AEEEAFTELN
+1002 LN

-1057 NELDLPEYTEEDAL
+1057 DELDLPEYTEEDAL

-1090 ASEPAEEEAFTE
+1090 VSEPAEEESFT
-1102 FNELDLP
+1102 
-1109 EYTEEDALADAQLEP
+1109 
-1124 VAESEVEP
+1124 
-1132 ELELASEPAA
+1132 
-1142 EEAFTELNELDLPEY
+1142 
-1157 TEEDALADAQL
+1157 
-1168 EPAAESEVE
+1168 
-1177 PELELASDLEE
+1177 
-1188 EETFT
+1188 
-1193 ELDELDLPEYTEE
+1193 
-1206 DALADAQLE
+1206 
-1215 SATESEVEP
+1215 

-1287 DAQLEPAVE
+1287 DAQLEPATE
-1296 SDVEPELEL
+1296 SEVEPELEL
-1305 ASDLEEEEV
+1305 AS
-1314 FTELNELDLPEYTEE
+1314 
-1329 DALADAQLEPVAES
+1329 EPA
-1343 EVEPELDLAS
+1343 
-1353 DLEEEEA
+1353 EEEA

-1380 AQLEPAVE
+1380 AQLEPAAE
-1388 SGVEPELELA
+1388 SEVEPELA
-1398 SEPAAEEAFTELN
+1398 SDLEEEEAFTELN

-1425 DAQLELSVESEV
+1425 DAQLEPAAESEVEPELELVSEPVTEEAFTELDELDLPEYTEEDALADAQLESATESEVESELELVSEPAAEEAFTELDELDVPEYTEEDALADAQLEPSVESEV
-1437 EPELGDGTE
+1437 EPELGDETE

>member
-1 MDPIY
+1 M
-6 LTNLRTSKFK
+6 
-16 AHTEPFMRRFFQRL
+16 
-30 LLPVAVM
+30 
-37 VVTQTSFVSA
+37 
-47 ESIRLV
+47 
-53 GPDGQVQPTP
+53 
-63 QYSENIVRN
+63 
-72 SANNEPGRFF
+72 
-82 GPTSANQTLWS
+82 
-93 IASQLRP
+93 
-100 SSSVTVQQTLLA
+100 QQTLLA

-210 KTPAKPSQ
+210 KTPAKLSQ

-795 DDSSPTLEANTEL
+795 DDSSPTLEGNAEL

-818 EQTTATNETVD
+818 EQTTATNETAD

-1224 ELDELDLPEYTEEDA
+1224 ELELASEPAAEEAFTELDELDLPEYTEEDA

-1287 DAQLEPAVE
+1287 DAQLEPAAE
-1296 SDVEPELEL
+1296 SEVEPELEL
-1305 ASDLEEEEV
+1305 ASVLK
-1314 FTELNELDLPEYTEE
+1314 EE
-1329 DALADAQLEPVAES
+1329 DP
-1343 EVEPELDLAS
+1343 
-1353 DLEEEEA
+1353 
-1360 FTELDEL
+1360 
-1367 DLPEYTEEDALAD
+1367 
-1380 AQLEPAVE
+1380 
-1388 SGVEPELELA
+1388 
-1398 SEPAAEEAFTELN
+1398 FTELN

-1437 EPELGDGTE
+1437 EPELGDETE

-1452 ESDALVAD
+1452 ESDALIDD

-1465 SVESAVDEVQP
+1465 SVESAADEVEP

-1481 TQDVPPTQSLANKA
+1481 TQDVPPTQSLTNKA

-1515 SFDRPLD
+1515 SFGRPLD

>member
-1 MDPIY
+1 
-6 LTNLRTSKFK
+6 
-16 AHTEPFMRRFFQRL
+16 MRRFFQRL

-697 DELLEIEQHPEPAE
+697 DELLEIEQHPEPAV

-795 DDSSPTLEANTEL
+795 DDSSPTLEGNAEL

-818 EQTTATNETVD
+818 EQTTATNETAD

-924 PEYTE
+924 SEYTE

-947 PELELASEPAEE
+947 PELELASEPVEE

-976 DALADAQLEPAAE
+976 DALADAQLEPVAE
-989 SEVEPELE
+989 SEVEPELD
-997 LASEP
+997 LASDLE
-1002 AEEEAFTELN
+1002 EEEAFTELD
-1012 ELDLPEYTEE
+1012 EIDLPEYTEE

-1132 ELELASEPAA
+1132 ELELASEPTA

-1215 SATESEVEP
+1215 PAAESEVEP
-1224 ELDELDLPEYTEEDA
+1224 ELASDLEEEEAFTELNELDLPEYTEEDA

-1272 NELDLPEYTEEDALA
+1272 
-1287 DAQLEPAVE
+1287 
-1296 SDVEPELEL
+1296 
-1305 ASDLEEEEV
+1305 
-1314 FTELNELDLPEYTEE
+1314 
-1329 DALADAQLEPVAES
+1329 
-1343 EVEPELDLAS
+1343 
-1353 DLEEEEA
+1353 
-1360 FTELDEL
+1360 DEL

-1380 AQLEPAVE
+1380 AQLEPA
-1388 SGVEPELELA
+1388 
-1398 SEPAAEEAFTELN
+1398 AEAE
-1411 ELDLPEYTEEDALA
+1411 
-1425 DAQLELSVESEV
+1425 VESE
-1437 EPELGDGTE
+1437 LGDETE

>member
-1 MDPIY
+1 
-6 LTNLRTSKFK
+6 
-16 AHTEPFMRRFFQRL
+16 MRRFFQRL

-139 LAQISRN
+139 LEQISRN

-795 DDSSPTLEANTEL
+795 DDSSPTLEGNAEL

-818 EQTTATNETVD
+818 EQTTATNETAD

-886 SVFDEQQ
+886 SAFDEQQ

-929 EDALADAQLEPAA
+929 EDALADAQLEPATESDVEPELELA
-942 ESEVE
+942 SDLEEEEPFTELNELDLPEYTEEDALADAQLEPATESEVE

-976 DALADAQLEPAAE
+976 DALADAQLEPAVE

-1002 AEEEAFTELN
+1002 AAEEAFTELDELDLPEYTEEDALADAQLEPAEESDVEPELELASDLDEEEAFTELN

-1031 PAAES
+1031 PAEES
-1036 EVEPEL
+1036 
-1042 ELVSEPV
+1042 
-1049 TEEAFTEL
+1049 
-1057 NELDLPEYTEEDAL
+1057 D
-1071 ADAQLEPAAE
+1071 
-1081 SEVEPELEL
+1081 VEPELEL
-1090 ASEPAEEEAFTE
+1090 ASDLEE
-1102 FNELDLP
+1102 
-1109 EYTEEDALADAQLEP
+1109 
-1124 VAESEVEP
+1124 
-1132 ELELASEPAA
+1132 

-1188 EETFT
+1188 EEAFT
-1193 ELDELDLPEYTEE
+1193 ELNK
-1206 DALADAQLE
+1206 
-1215 SATESEVEP
+1215 
-1224 ELDELDLPEYTEEDA
+1224 LDLPEYTEEDA
-1239 LADAQLEPAVES
+1239 LADAQLEPAAES

-1260 TEPAEEEVFTEL
+1260 SEPAEEEAFPEL
-1272 NELDLPEYTEEDALA
+1272 DELDLPEYTEEDALA
-1287 DAQLEPAVE
+1287 NAQLEPAAE
-1296 SDVEPELEL
+1296 SEVEPGLEL
-1305 ASDLEEEEV
+1305 ASDLEEK
-1314 FTELNELDLPEYTEE
+1314 
-1329 DALADAQLEPVAES
+1329 
-1343 EVEPELDLAS
+1343 
-1353 DLEEEEA
+1353 EA

-1380 AQLEPAVE
+1380 AQLEPAAE
-1388 SGVEPELELA
+1388 SDVEPELELA
-1398 SEPAAEEAFTELN
+1398 SDLEEEAFTELN

-1425 DAQLELSVESEV
+1425 DAQLEPSVESEV
-1437 EPELGDGTE
+1437 EPELGDEIE
-1446 TLAQET
+1446 TIAQET

>member
-1 MDPIY
+1 M
-6 LTNLRTSKFK
+6 
-16 AHTEPFMRRFFQRL
+16 
-30 LLPVAVM
+30 
-37 VVTQTSFVSA
+37 
-47 ESIRLV
+47 
-53 GPDGQVQPTP
+53 
-63 QYSENIVRN
+63 
-72 SANNEPGRFF
+72 
-82 GPTSANQTLWS
+82 
-93 IASQLRP
+93 
-100 SSSVTVQQTLLA
+100 QQTLLA

-177 PAPVATPKVEAVAQT
+177 PTPIATPKVEAVAQT
-192 PPQVTPT
+192 TPQVTPT

-605 PENDEFD
+605 PKNDEFD

-655 QNSTELLDELLDDLD
+655 QNSTELLDELLDDLE

-795 DDSSPTLEANTEL
+795 DDSSPTLEGNTEL

-835 AAQPQSNTVD
+835 AAQPQSNIVD

-886 SVFDEQQ
+886 SAFDEQQ

-915 LTALNELDL
+915 LTALNELDLSEYTEEDTLADAQLEPAAESEVEPELELASEPVEEEAFTELDELDLPEYTEEDALADAQLEPVAESEVEPELDLASEPAEEEAFTELNKLDLPEYTEEDALADAQLEPAAESEVEPELELVSEPAEEESFTELDELDLPEYTEEDALADAQLEPAVESEVEPELELASEPAEEEVFTELNELDL

-976 DALADAQLEPAAE
+976 DALADAQLEPATE
-989 SEVEPELE
+989 SEVEPEL
-997 LASEP
+997 ASDL
-1002 AEEEAFTELN
+1002 EE
-1012 ELDLPEYTEE
+1012 
-1022 DALADAQLE
+1022 
-1031 PAAES
+1031 
-1036 EVEPEL
+1036 
-1042 ELVSEPV
+1042 
-1049 TEEAFTEL
+1049 
-1057 NELDLPEYTEEDAL
+1057 
-1071 ADAQLEPAAE
+1071 
-1081 SEVEPELEL
+1081 
-1090 ASEPAEEEAFTE
+1090 
-1102 FNELDLP
+1102 
-1109 EYTEEDALADAQLEP
+1109 
-1124 VAESEVEP
+1124 
-1132 ELELASEPAA
+1132 

-1188 EETFT
+1188 KEAFT

-1215 SATESEVEP
+1215 
-1224 ELDELDLPEYTEEDA
+1224 
-1239 LADAQLEPAVES
+1239 PAAES

-1260 TEPAEEEVFTEL
+1260 SEPA
-1272 NELDLPEYTEEDALA
+1272 
-1287 DAQLEPAVE
+1287 
-1296 SDVEPELEL
+1296 
-1305 ASDLEEEEV
+1305 
-1314 FTELNELDLPEYTEE
+1314 
-1329 DALADAQLEPVAES
+1329 
-1343 EVEPELDLAS
+1343 
-1353 DLEEEEA
+1353 EEEA

-1388 SGVEPELELA
+1388 SEVEPELELA

-1425 DAQLELSVESEV
+1425 DAQLEPSVESEV

-1476 ELLDA
+1476 ELLGA

>member
-1 MDPIY
+1 
-6 LTNLRTSKFK
+6 
-16 AHTEPFMRRFFQRL
+16 MRRFFQRL

-795 DDSSPTLEANTEL
+795 DDSSPTLEGNAEL

-818 EQTTATNETVD
+818 EQTTATNETAD

-886 SVFDEQQ
+886 SAFDEQQ

-924 PEYTE
+924 SEYTE

-947 PELELASEPAEE
+947 PELELASEPVEE

-976 DALADAQLEPAAE
+976 DALADAQLESATESEVESELELASEPAAEEAFTELDELDLPEYTEEDALADSQLEPAVE

-1002 AEEEAFTELN
+1002 AEEEVFTELN

-1031 PAAES
+1031 P
-1036 EVEPEL
+1036 
-1042 ELVSEPV
+1042 
-1049 TEEAFTEL
+1049 
-1057 NELDLPEYTEEDAL
+1057 D
-1071 ADAQLEPAAE
+1071 AE

-1090 ASEPAEEEAFTE
+1090 ATEPAEEEVFTE
-1102 FNELDLP
+1102 LDELDLP

-1142 EEAFTELNELDLPEY
+1142 EEAFTELDELDLPEY

-1188 EETFT
+1188 KEVFT
-1193 ELDELDLPEYTEE
+1193 ELNELDLPEH
-1206 DALADAQLE
+1206 
-1215 SATESEVEP
+1215 
-1224 ELDELDLPEYTEEDA
+1224 TEEDA

-1272 NELDLPEYTEEDALA
+1272 DELDLPEYTEEDALA
-1287 DAQLEPAVE
+1287 DAQLEPAAESEVE
-1296 SDVEPELEL
+1296 SELEL

-1329 DALADAQLEPVAES
+1329 DALADAQLEPAAES
-1343 EVEPELDLAS
+1343 EVEPELELASEPVEEEAFTELDELDLPEYTEQDALADAQLELAAESAVEPELELAS
-1353 DLEEEEA
+1353 DLEEEEPFA
-1360 FTELDEL
+1360 ELDEL

-1380 AQLEPAVE
+1380 AQLEPA
-1388 SGVEPELELA
+1388 A
-1398 SEPAAEEAFTELN
+1398 
-1411 ELDLPEYTEEDALA
+1411 
-1425 DAQLELSVESEV
+1425 ESEV
-1437 EPELGDGTE
+1437 EPELGDETE

-1465 SVESAVDEVQP
+1465 SVESAADEVQP

-1537 QMGGEDWN
+1537 QTGGEDWN

>member
-1 MDPIY
+1 
-6 LTNLRTSKFK
+6 
-16 AHTEPFMRRFFQRL
+16 MRRFFQRL

-177 PAPVATPKVEAVAQT
+177 PVPVATPKVEAVAQT

-205 APTEL
+205 VPTEL

-248 KEELGDENRIRSEVE
+248 KEELGDENRIRNEVE

-584 DAPLSEESTELLDEL
+584 DAPLSEESTDLLDEL

-795 DDSSPTLEANTEL
+795 DDSSPTLEGNAEL

-845 TSDDALAPDALSQSV
+845 TSDDVLAPDALSQSV

-886 SVFDEQQ
+886 SAFDEQQ

-915 LTALNELDL
+915 LTALNELDLSEYTEEDALADAQLEPAVESEVEPELELASEPAEEEAFTELDELDLPEYTEEDALADAQLDPAAESEVEPELELASEPAAEEAFTELDELDLPEYTEEDAMADAQLEPAVESEVEPELELATEPAEEEVFTELNELDL

-989 SEVEPELE
+989 SEVEPD
-997 LASEP
+997 LASDLE
-1002 AEEEAFTELN
+1002 EEEAFTELN

-1036 EVEPEL
+1036 EVESEL
-1042 ELVSEPV
+1042 ELASDLEE
-1049 TEEAFTEL
+1049 EEAFTEL
-1057 NELDLPEYTEEDAL
+1057 DELDLPEYTEEDAL
-1071 ADAQLEPAAE
+1071 ADAQLEPA
-1081 SEVEPELEL
+1081 
-1090 ASEPAEEEAFTE
+1090 
-1102 FNELDLP
+1102 
-1109 EYTEEDALADAQLEP
+1109 
-1124 VAESEVEP
+1124 AESEVEP

-1177 PELELASDLEE
+1177 SELELASDLEE
-1188 EETFT
+1188 EE
-1193 ELDELDLPEYTEE
+1193 
-1206 DALADAQLE
+1206 A
-1215 SATESEVEP
+1215 
-1224 ELDELDLPEYTEEDA
+1224 
-1239 LADAQLEPAVES
+1239 
-1251 EVEPELELA
+1251 
-1260 TEPAEEEVFTEL
+1260 FTEL

-1296 SDVEPELEL
+1296 SE
-1305 ASDLEEEEV
+1305 
-1314 FTELNELDLPEYTEE
+1314 
-1329 DALADAQLEPVAES
+1329 
-1343 EVEPELDLAS
+1343 
-1353 DLEEEEA
+1353 
-1360 FTELDEL
+1360 
-1367 DLPEYTEEDALAD
+1367 
-1380 AQLEPAVE
+1380 
-1388 SGVEPELELA
+1388 VEPELELA

-1425 DAQLELSVESEV
+1425 DAQLEPSVESEV

-1476 ELLDA
+1476 ELLGA

>member
-1 MDPIY
+1 
-6 LTNLRTSKFK
+6 
-16 AHTEPFMRRFFQRL
+16 MRRFFQRL

-163 QTPDTPVRPVAPPR
+163 QTPDAPVRPVAPPR

-795 DDSSPTLEANTEL
+795 DDSSPTLEGNAEL

-818 EQTTATNETVD
+818 EQTTATNETAD

-886 SVFDEQQ
+886 SAFDEQQ

-924 PEYTE
+924 SEYTE

-976 DALADAQLEPAAE
+976 DALADAQLEPATE
-989 SEVEPELE
+989 S
-997 LASEP
+997 
-1002 AEEEAFTELN
+1002 
-1012 ELDLPEYTEE
+1012 D
-1022 DALADAQLE
+1022 
-1031 PAAES
+1031 
-1036 EVEPEL
+1036 
-1042 ELVSEPV
+1042 
-1049 TEEAFTEL
+1049 
-1057 NELDLPEYTEEDAL
+1057 
-1071 ADAQLEPAAE
+1071 
-1081 SEVEPELEL
+1081 
-1090 ASEPAEEEAFTE
+1090 
-1102 FNELDLP
+1102 
-1109 EYTEEDALADAQLEP
+1109 
-1124 VAESEVEP
+1124 VEP

-1177 PELELASDLEE
+1177 PELELASEPAEEEAFSELDELDLPEYTEEDALADAQLEPAAESEVEPELELVSEPAEEEAFTELDELDLPEYTEEDALADAQLEPAAESEVEPELASDLEE
-1188 EETFT
+1188 EEAFTELNELDLPEYTEEDALADAQLEPAVESEVEPELELATEPAEEEVFT

-1215 SATESEVEP
+1215 SV
-1224 ELDELDLPEYTEEDA
+1224 
-1239 LADAQLEPAVES
+1239 VES

-1287 DAQLEPAVE
+1287 DAQLEPA
-1296 SDVEPELEL
+1296 
-1305 ASDLEEEEV
+1305 A
-1314 FTELNELDLPEYTEE
+1314 
-1329 DALADAQLEPVAES
+1329 
-1343 EVEPELDLAS
+1343 
-1353 DLEEEEA
+1353 
-1360 FTELDEL
+1360 
-1367 DLPEYTEEDALAD
+1367 
-1380 AQLEPAVE
+1380 
-1388 SGVEPELELA
+1388 
-1398 SEPAAEEAFTELN
+1398 
-1411 ELDLPEYTEEDALA
+1411 
-1425 DAQLELSVESEV
+1425 ESEV

-1481 TQDVPPTQSLANKA
+1481 TQDVPPTQSLVNKA

-1506 DNPDGEKPF
+1506 DNPDDEKPF

>member
-1 MDPIY
+1 M
-6 LTNLRTSKFK
+6 
-16 AHTEPFMRRFFQRL
+16 
-30 LLPVAVM
+30 
-37 VVTQTSFVSA
+37 
-47 ESIRLV
+47 
-53 GPDGQVQPTP
+53 
-63 QYSENIVRN
+63 
-72 SANNEPGRFF
+72 
-82 GPTSANQTLWS
+82 
-93 IASQLRP
+93 
-100 SSSVTVQQTLLA
+100 QQTLLA

-210 KTPAKPSQ
+210 KTPAKPRQ

-472 EALLSGDEENEL
+472 EALLSGDDENEL

-697 DELLEIEQHPEPAE
+697 DELLEIEQHPEPAV

-795 DDSSPTLEANTEL
+795 DDSSPTLEGNAEL

-845 TSDDALAPDALSQSV
+845 TSDDVLAPDALSQSV

-886 SVFDEQQ
+886 SAFDEQQ

-924 PEYTE
+924 SEYTE
-929 EDALADAQLEPAA
+929 EDALADAQLESVV

-947 PELELASEPAEE
+947 PELELASDFEE
-959 EAFTE
+959 K
-964 LDELDLP
+964 
-971 EYTEE
+971 
-976 DALADAQLEPAAE
+976 
-989 SEVEPELE
+989 
-997 LASEP
+997 
-1002 AEEEAFTELN
+1002 EAFTELN

-1031 PAAES
+1031 SATES
-1036 EVEPEL
+1036 EVESEL
-1042 ELVSEPV
+1042 ELVSEPAA
-1049 TEEAFTEL
+1049 EEAFTEL
-1057 NELDLPEYTEEDAL
+1057 DELDLPEYTEEDAL
-1071 ADAQLEPAAE
+1071 ADSQLEPA
-1081 SEVEPELEL
+1081 
-1090 ASEPAEEEAFTE
+1090 
-1102 FNELDLP
+1102 
-1109 EYTEEDALADAQLEP
+1109 
-1124 VAESEVEP
+1124 AESEVEP

-1177 PELELASDLEE
+1177 SELELASDLEE
-1188 EETFT
+1188 EEAFT
-1193 ELDELDLPEYTEE
+1193 ELNELGLPEYTEE

-1215 SATESEVEP
+1215 PAAESEVEP
-1224 ELDELDLPEYTEEDA
+1224 ELELASEPAAEEAFTELDELDLPEYTEEDA

-1287 DAQLEPAVE
+1287 DAQLEPAAE
-1296 SDVEPELEL
+1296 AEVEPELEL
-1305 ASDLEEEEV
+1305 ASDLEEK
-1314 FTELNELDLPEYTEE
+1314 
-1329 DALADAQLEPVAES
+1329 
-1343 EVEPELDLAS
+1343 
-1353 DLEEEEA
+1353 EA

-1380 AQLEPAVE
+1380 AQLEPAAE
-1388 SGVEPELELA
+1388 SEVEPELELA
-1398 SEPAAEEAFTELN
+1398 SVLEEEDPFTELD

-1425 DAQLELSVESEV
+1425 DAQLEPAAESEV
-1437 EPELGDGTE
+1437 EPELGDETE
-1446 TLAQET
+1446 TLAQDT
-1452 ESDALVAD
+1452 ESDALIDD

-1476 ELLDA
+1476 ELLGA

-1545 GFHLTPDQQAQL
+1545 GFLLTPDQQAQL

>member
-1 MDPIY
+1 
-6 LTNLRTSKFK
+6 
-16 AHTEPFMRRFFQRL
+16 MRRFFQRL

-795 DDSSPTLEANTEL
+795 DDSSPTLEGNAEL

-818 EQTTATNETVD
+818 EQTTATNETAD

-886 SVFDEQQ
+886 SAFDEQQ

-929 EDALADAQLEPAA
+929 EDALADAQLEPATESEVEPELDLASDLEEKEVFTELNELDLPEHTEEDALADAQLEPAVESEVEPELELVSEPAEEEVFTELNELDLPEYTEEDALADAQLEPAA

-947 PELELASEPAEE
+947 PKLELASEPAEE

-997 LASEP
+997 LATEP
-1002 AEEEAFTELN
+1002 AEEEVFTELNELDLPEYTEEDALADAQLDPAAESEVESELELASDLEEEEAFTELN

-1031 PAAES
+1031 PAAEA

-1042 ELVSEPV
+1042 ELASDLE
-1049 TEEAFTEL
+1049 EKEAFTEL

-1071 ADAQLEPAAE
+1071 ADAQLEPA
-1081 SEVEPELEL
+1081 V
-1090 ASEPAEEEAFTE
+1090 
-1102 FNELDLP
+1102 
-1109 EYTEEDALADAQLEP
+1109 
-1124 VAESEVEP
+1124 ESEVEP

-1168 EPAAESEVE
+1168 EP
-1177 PELELASDLEE
+1177 
-1188 EETFT
+1188 
-1193 ELDELDLPEYTEE
+1193 
-1206 DALADAQLE
+1206 
-1215 SATESEVEP
+1215 
-1224 ELDELDLPEYTEEDA
+1224 
-1239 LADAQLEPAVES
+1239 
-1251 EVEPELELA
+1251 
-1260 TEPAEEEVFTEL
+1260 
-1272 NELDLPEYTEEDALA
+1272 
-1287 DAQLEPAVE
+1287 
-1296 SDVEPELEL
+1296 
-1305 ASDLEEEEV
+1305 
-1314 FTELNELDLPEYTEE
+1314 
-1329 DALADAQLEPVAES
+1329 
-1343 EVEPELDLAS
+1343 
-1353 DLEEEEA
+1353 
-1360 FTELDEL
+1360 
-1367 DLPEYTEEDALAD
+1367 
-1380 AQLEPAVE
+1380 
-1388 SGVEPELELA
+1388 
-1398 SEPAAEEAFTELN
+1398 
-1411 ELDLPEYTEEDALA
+1411 
-1425 DAQLELSVESEV
+1425 SVESEV

-1476 ELLDA
+1476 ELLGA

-1515 SFDRPLD
+1515 SFDHPLD

>member
-177 PAPVATPKVEAVAQT
+177 PAPVATPKVEAVAHT

-746 DENEAFAQA
+746 DENEALAQA

-795 DDSSPTLEANTEL
+795 DDSSPTLEGNAEL

-818 EQTTATNETVD
+818 EQTTATNETAD

-1002 AEEEAFTELN
+1002 VAEEAFTELDELDLPEYTEEDALADVQLEPATESDVEPELELASDLDEEEAFTELN

-1031 PAAES
+1031 PASES

-1042 ELVSEPV
+1042 ELASDLEE
-1049 TEEAFTEL
+1049 EEAFTEL

-1090 ASEPAEEEAFTE
+1090 ASVLEE
-1102 FNELDLP
+1102 
-1109 EYTEEDALADAQLEP
+1109 
-1124 VAESEVEP
+1124 
-1132 ELELASEPAA
+1132 
-1142 EEAFTELNELDLPEY
+1142 EEAFTELNKLDLPEY

-1177 PELELASDLEE
+1177 PELELASDLDE

-1193 ELDELDLPEYTEE
+1193 
-1206 DALADAQLE
+1206 
-1215 SATESEVEP
+1215 

-1260 TEPAEEEVFTEL
+1260 TEPAAEEAFTEL
-1272 NELDLPEYTEEDALA
+1272 DELDLPEYTEEDALA
-1287 DAQLEPAVE
+1287 DAQLEPAAE
-1296 SDVEPELEL
+1296 SEVEPELEL

-1388 SGVEPELELA
+1388 S
-1398 SEPAAEEAFTELN
+1398 
-1411 ELDLPEYTEEDALA
+1411 
-1425 DAQLELSVESEV
+1425 EV
-1437 EPELGDGTE
+1437 EPELGDETE

>member
-163 QTPDTPVRPVAPPR
+163 QTPDAPVRPVAPPR

-248 KEELGDENRIRSEVE
+248 KEELSDENRIRSEVE

-291 WLVALLAL
+291 WLVTLLAL

-795 DDSSPTLEANTEL
+795 DDSSPTLEGNAEL

-818 EQTTATNETVD
+818 EQTTATNETAD

-845 TSDDALAPDALSQSV
+845 TSDDALAPDAVSQSV

-873 ENDEPQLAEVTPS
+873 ENDEPQLAEVIPS
-886 SVFDEQQ
+886 SAFDEQQ

-906 AEASNDESD
+906 AEASNDESG
-915 LTALNELDL
+915 LTALNELDLPEYTEEDALADAQLEPAVESEVEPELELASEPVEEEAFTELNELDLPEYTEEDALADAQLEPAVESEVEPELELATEPAEEEVFTELNELDL

-976 DALADAQLEPAAE
+976 DALADAQLEPAVE

-1002 AEEEAFTELN
+1002 AEEEAFT
-1012 ELDLPEYTEE
+1012 
-1022 DALADAQLE
+1022 
-1031 PAAES
+1031 
-1036 EVEPEL
+1036 
-1042 ELVSEPV
+1042 
-1049 TEEAFTEL
+1049 
-1057 NELDLPEYTEEDAL
+1057 
-1071 ADAQLEPAAE
+1071 
-1081 SEVEPELEL
+1081 
-1090 ASEPAEEEAFTE
+1090 
-1102 FNELDLP
+1102 
-1109 EYTEEDALADAQLEP
+1109 
-1124 VAESEVEP
+1124 
-1132 ELELASEPAA
+1132 
-1142 EEAFTELNELDLPEY
+1142 
-1157 TEEDALADAQL
+1157 
-1168 EPAAESEVE
+1168 
-1177 PELELASDLEE
+1177 
-1188 EETFT
+1188 
-1193 ELDELDLPEYTEE
+1193 
-1206 DALADAQLE
+1206 
-1215 SATESEVEP
+1215 

-1260 TEPAEEEVFTEL
+1260 SEPAEEEVFTEL

-1287 DAQLEPAVE
+1287 DAQLEPAAEAEVE
-1296 SDVEPELEL
+1296 SELEL
-1305 ASDLEEEEV
+1305 ASDLEE
-1314 FTELNELDLPEYTEE
+1314 
-1329 DALADAQLEPVAES
+1329 
-1343 EVEPELDLAS
+1343 
-1353 DLEEEEA
+1353 
-1360 FTELDEL
+1360 
-1367 DLPEYTEEDALAD
+1367 
-1380 AQLEPAVE
+1380 
-1388 SGVEPELELA
+1388 
-1398 SEPAAEEAFTELN
+1398 EEAFTELN

-1425 DAQLELSVESEV
+1425 DAQLEPAVESEV
-1437 EPELGDGTE
+1437 EPELGDETE
-1446 TLAQET
+1446 TLTQET

>member
-448 EPTDNDDLNSFDLA
+448 EPTENDDLNSFDLA

-599 LDDFDK
+599 LDGFDK

-795 DDSSPTLEANTEL
+795 DDSSPTLEGNAEL

-818 EQTTATNETVD
+818 EQTTATNETAD

-886 SVFDEQQ
+886 SAFDEQQ

-915 LTALNELDL
+915 LTALNELDLPEYTEEDALADAQLEPATESDVEPELELASDLEEEEAFAELNELDLPEYTEEDALADAQLESATESEVESELELVSEPAAEEAFTELDELDLPEYTEEDALADSQLGPAAESEVEPELELASEPAEEEVFTELNELDLPEYTEEDALADAQLEPAAEAEVEPELELASDLEEKETFTELDELDLPEYTEEDALADAQLEPATESEVEPELEQATEPAEEEVFTELNELDL

-976 DALADAQLEPAAE
+976 DALADAQLEPAVE

-1002 AEEEAFTELN
+1002 VEEEAFTELD

-1031 PAAES
+1031 PATES
-1036 EVEPEL
+1036 EVEPEPELASDL
-1042 ELVSEPV
+1042 EEK
-1049 TEEAFTEL
+1049 EAFTEL
-1057 NELDLPEYTEEDAL
+1057 DELGLPEYTEEDAL

-1102 FNELDLP
+1102 
-1109 EYTEEDALADAQLEP
+1109 
-1124 VAESEVEP
+1124 
-1132 ELELASEPAA
+1132 
-1142 EEAFTELNELDLPEY
+1142 
-1157 TEEDALADAQL
+1157 
-1168 EPAAESEVE
+1168 
-1177 PELELASDLEE
+1177 
-1188 EETFT
+1188 
-1193 ELDELDLPEYTEE
+1193 
-1206 DALADAQLE
+1206 
-1215 SATESEVEP
+1215 
-1224 ELDELDLPEYTEEDA
+1224 LDELDLPEYTEEDA
-1239 LADAQLEPAVES
+1239 LADAQLEP
-1251 EVEPELELA
+1251 
-1260 TEPAEEEVFTEL
+1260 
-1272 NELDLPEYTEEDALA
+1272 
-1287 DAQLEPAVE
+1287 
-1296 SDVEPELEL
+1296 
-1305 ASDLEEEEV
+1305 
-1314 FTELNELDLPEYTEE
+1314 
-1329 DALADAQLEPVAES
+1329 
-1343 EVEPELDLAS
+1343 
-1353 DLEEEEA
+1353 
-1360 FTELDEL
+1360 
-1367 DLPEYTEEDALAD
+1367 
-1380 AQLEPAVE
+1380 
-1388 SGVEPELELA
+1388 
-1398 SEPAAEEAFTELN
+1398 
-1411 ELDLPEYTEEDALA
+1411 
-1425 DAQLELSVESEV
+1425 SVESEV
-1437 EPELGDGTE
+1437 EPELGDETE

>member
-1 MDPIY
+1 
-6 LTNLRTSKFK
+6 
-16 AHTEPFMRRFFQRL
+16 MRRFFQRL

-163 QTPDTPVRPVAPPR
+163 QTPDAPVRPVAPPR

-612 AQTADLLQPEEPI
+612 AQTADLLQPEELI

-795 DDSSPTLEANTEL
+795 DDSSPTLEGNTEL

-818 EQTTATNETVD
+818 EQTTATNETAD

-886 SVFDEQQ
+886 SAFDEQQ

-929 EDALADAQLEPAA
+929 EDALADTQLEPAV

-947 PELELASEPAEE
+947 PELELASD
-959 EAFTE
+959 
-964 LDELDLP
+964 LDE
-971 EYTEE
+971 
-976 DALADAQLEPAAE
+976 
-989 SEVEPELE
+989 
-997 LASEP
+997 
-1002 AEEEAFTELN
+1002 
-1012 ELDLPEYTEE
+1012 
-1022 DALADAQLE
+1022 
-1031 PAAES
+1031 
-1036 EVEPEL
+1036 
-1042 ELVSEPV
+1042 
-1049 TEEAFTEL
+1049 EEAFTEL

-1102 FNELDLP
+1102 FDELDLP

-1124 VAESEVEP
+1124 AAEAEVEP
-1132 ELELASEPAA
+1132 ELELASNLE
-1142 EEAFTELNELDLPEY
+1142 EKEAFTELNELDLPEY

-1188 EETFT
+1188 EEAFT

-1215 SATESEVEP
+1215 PAAESEVE
-1224 ELDELDLPEYTEEDA
+1224 
-1239 LADAQLEPAVES
+1239 S
-1251 EVEPELELA
+1251 
-1260 TEPAEEEVFTEL
+1260 
-1272 NELDLPEYTEEDALA
+1272 
-1287 DAQLEPAVE
+1287 
-1296 SDVEPELEL
+1296 ELEL

-1329 DALADAQLEPVAES
+1329 DALADAQLESVVES
-1343 EVEPELDLAS
+1343 E
-1353 DLEEEEA
+1353 
-1360 FTELDEL
+1360 
-1367 DLPEYTEEDALAD
+1367 
-1380 AQLEPAVE
+1380 
-1388 SGVEPELELA
+1388 VEPELELA
-1398 SEPAAEEAFTELN
+1398 SDLEEKEAFTELN

-1425 DAQLELSVESEV
+1425 DAQLEPAVESEV

-1476 ELLDA
+1476 ELLGA

>member
-1 MDPIY
+1 
-6 LTNLRTSKFK
+6 
-16 AHTEPFMRRFFQRL
+16 MRRFFQRL

-795 DDSSPTLEANTEL
+795 DDSSPTLEGNAEL

-818 EQTTATNETVD
+818 EQTTATNETAD

-886 SVFDEQQ
+886 SAFDEQQ

-929 EDALADAQLEPAA
+929 EDALADAQLEPAT

-947 PELELASEPAEE
+947 PELELASEPVEE

-997 LASEP
+997 LASDL
-1002 AEEEAFTELN
+1002 EE
-1012 ELDLPEYTEE
+1012 
-1022 DALADAQLE
+1022 
-1031 PAAES
+1031 
-1036 EVEPEL
+1036 
-1042 ELVSEPV
+1042 
-1049 TEEAFTEL
+1049 EEAFTEL

-1090 ASEPAEEEAFTE
+1090 ASVLEE
-1102 FNELDLP
+1102 
-1109 EYTEEDALADAQLEP
+1109 
-1124 VAESEVEP
+1124 
-1132 ELELASEPAA
+1132 
-1142 EEAFTELNELDLPEY
+1142 EEAFTELNKLDLPEY

-1215 SATESEVEP
+1215 PAVESEVEP
-1224 ELDELDLPEYTEEDA
+1224 ELELATEPAAEEAFTELDELDLPEYTEEDA
-1239 LADAQLEPAVES
+1239 LADAQLEPAAES
-1251 EVEPELELA
+1251 E
-1260 TEPAEEEVFTEL
+1260 
-1272 NELDLPEYTEEDALA
+1272 
-1287 DAQLEPAVE
+1287 
-1296 SDVEPELEL
+1296 VEPELEL

-1388 SGVEPELELA
+1388 S
-1398 SEPAAEEAFTELN
+1398 
-1411 ELDLPEYTEEDALA
+1411 
-1425 DAQLELSVESEV
+1425 EV
-1437 EPELGDGTE
+1437 EPELGDETE

-1452 ESDALVAD
+1452 ESDALIDD

-1465 SVESAVDEVQP
+1465 SVESAADEVEP

-1481 TQDVPPTQSLANKA
+1481 TQDVPPTQSLTNKA

>member
-1 MDPIY
+1 
-6 LTNLRTSKFK
+6 
-16 AHTEPFMRRFFQRL
+16 MRRFFQRL

-718 EDEFNSDT
+718 EEEFNSDT

-795 DDSSPTLEANTEL
+795 DDSSPTLEGNAEL

-818 EQTTATNETVD
+818 EQTTATNETAD

-845 TSDDALAPDALSQSV
+845 TSDDALAPDAVSQSV

-915 LTALNELDL
+915 LTALNELDLPEYTEEDALADTQLEPAVESEVEPELELASEPAEEEAFTELDELDLPEYTEEDALADAQLEPAVESEVEPELELASEPAEEEAFTELDELDL

-997 LASEP
+997 LASDL
-1002 AEEEAFTELN
+1002 EE
-1012 ELDLPEYTEE
+1012 
-1022 DALADAQLE
+1022 
-1031 PAAES
+1031 
-1036 EVEPEL
+1036 
-1042 ELVSEPV
+1042 
-1049 TEEAFTEL
+1049 EEAFTEL

-1090 ASEPAEEEAFTE
+1090 ASVLEEEEAFTELNKFDLPEYTEEDALADAQLEPAAESEVEPELELASEPAEEEAFTE
-1102 FNELDLP
+1102 LDKLDLP

-1124 VAESEVEP
+1124 SVESEVEP

-1168 EPAAESEVE
+1168 EP
-1177 PELELASDLEE
+1177 
-1188 EETFT
+1188 
-1193 ELDELDLPEYTEE
+1193 
-1206 DALADAQLE
+1206 
-1215 SATESEVEP
+1215 
-1224 ELDELDLPEYTEEDA
+1224 
-1239 LADAQLEPAVES
+1239 
-1251 EVEPELELA
+1251 
-1260 TEPAEEEVFTEL
+1260 
-1272 NELDLPEYTEEDALA
+1272 
-1287 DAQLEPAVE
+1287 
-1296 SDVEPELEL
+1296 
-1305 ASDLEEEEV
+1305 
-1314 FTELNELDLPEYTEE
+1314 
-1329 DALADAQLEPVAES
+1329 
-1343 EVEPELDLAS
+1343 
-1353 DLEEEEA
+1353 
-1360 FTELDEL
+1360 
-1367 DLPEYTEEDALAD
+1367 
-1380 AQLEPAVE
+1380 
-1388 SGVEPELELA
+1388 
-1398 SEPAAEEAFTELN
+1398 
-1411 ELDLPEYTEEDALA
+1411 
-1425 DAQLELSVESEV
+1425 SVESEV

-1476 ELLDA
+1476 ELLGA

-1609 ESEEQGL
+1609 ESEVQGL

>member
-1 MDPIY
+1 
-6 LTNLRTSKFK
+6 
-16 AHTEPFMRRFFQRL
+16 MRRFFQRL

-177 PAPVATPKVEAVAQT
+177 PTPIATPKVEAVAQT
-192 PPQVTPT
+192 TPQVTST

-325 QNNITSEMP
+325 QNNITSEIP

-795 DDSSPTLEANTEL
+795 DDSSPTLEGNAEL

-818 EQTTATNETVD
+818 EQTTATNETAD

-886 SVFDEQQ
+886 SAFDEQQ

-929 EDALADAQLEPAA
+929 EDALADAQLEPAT
-942 ESEVE
+942 ESDVE
-947 PELELASEPAEE
+947 PELELASD
-959 EAFTE
+959 
-964 LDELDLP
+964 LD
-971 EYTEE
+971 
-976 DALADAQLEPAAE
+976 
-989 SEVEPELE
+989 
-997 LASEP
+997 
-1002 AEEEAFTELN
+1002 EEEAFTELN

-1031 PAAES
+1031 PAEES
-1036 EVEPEL
+1036 
-1042 ELVSEPV
+1042 
-1049 TEEAFTEL
+1049 
-1057 NELDLPEYTEEDAL
+1057 D
-1071 ADAQLEPAAE
+1071 
-1081 SEVEPELEL
+1081 VEPELEL
-1090 ASEPAEEEAFTE
+1090 ASDLEE
-1102 FNELDLP
+1102 
-1109 EYTEEDALADAQLEP
+1109 
-1124 VAESEVEP
+1124 
-1132 ELELASEPAA
+1132 

-1188 EETFT
+1188 EEAFT
-1193 ELDELDLPEYTEE
+1193 ELNK
-1206 DALADAQLE
+1206 
-1215 SATESEVEP
+1215 
-1224 ELDELDLPEYTEEDA
+1224 LDLPEYTEEDA
-1239 LADAQLEPAVES
+1239 LADAQLEPAAES

-1260 TEPAEEEVFTEL
+1260 SEPAEEEAFPEL
-1272 NELDLPEYTEEDALA
+1272 DELDLPEYTEEDALA
-1287 DAQLEPAVE
+1287 NAQLEPAAE
-1296 SDVEPELEL
+1296 SEVEPGLEL
-1305 ASDLEEEEV
+1305 ASDLEEK
-1314 FTELNELDLPEYTEE
+1314 
-1329 DALADAQLEPVAES
+1329 
-1343 EVEPELDLAS
+1343 
-1353 DLEEEEA
+1353 EA

-1380 AQLEPAVE
+1380 AQLEPAAE
-1388 SGVEPELELA
+1388 SDVEPELELA
-1398 SEPAAEEAFTELN
+1398 SDLEEEAFTELN

-1425 DAQLELSVESEV
+1425 DAQLEPSVESEV
-1437 EPELGDGTE
+1437 EPELGDEIE
-1446 TLAQET
+1446 TIAQET

>member
-1 MDPIY
+1 
-6 LTNLRTSKFK
+6 
-16 AHTEPFMRRFFQRL
+16 MRRFFQRL

-163 QTPDTPVRPVAPPR
+163 QTPDAPVRPVAPPR

-514 TETLDTLLNDELA
+514 TETLDTLLNDELT

-557 EEQADLEQLEAKAID
+557 EEQAELEQLEAKAID

-795 DDSSPTLEANTEL
+795 DDSSPTLEGNAEL
-808 ELSSAEDDLP
+808 ELSSVEDDLP
-818 EQTTATNETVD
+818 EQTTATNETAD

-886 SVFDEQQ
+886 SAFDEQQ

-929 EDALADAQLEPAA
+929 EDVLADAQLEPAA
-942 ESEVE
+942 ESDVE
-947 PELELASEPAEE
+947 PELAS
-959 EAFTE
+959 
-964 LDELDLP
+964 DL
-971 EYTEE
+971 E
-976 DALADAQLEPAAE
+976 
-989 SEVEPELE
+989 
-997 LASEP
+997 
-1002 AEEEAFTELN
+1002 EEEAFTELN

-1022 DALADAQLE
+1022 DALADVQLE
-1031 PAAES
+1031 PATES
-1036 EVEPEL
+1036 
-1042 ELVSEPV
+1042 
-1049 TEEAFTEL
+1049 
-1057 NELDLPEYTEEDAL
+1057 D
-1071 ADAQLEPAAE
+1071 
-1081 SEVEPELEL
+1081 
-1090 ASEPAEEEAFTE
+1090 
-1102 FNELDLP
+1102 
-1109 EYTEEDALADAQLEP
+1109 
-1124 VAESEVEP
+1124 VEP

-1168 EPAAESEVE
+1168 ETAAESEVE

-1188 EETFT
+1188 KEAFTELDEIDLPEYTEEDALADAQLEPAAESEVEPELELASEPTEEEAFT

-1206 DALADAQLE
+1206 DALANAQLE
-1215 SATESEVEP
+1215 PAAESEVEP
-1224 ELDELDLPEYTEEDA
+1224 ELELASDLDEEEPFTELNELDLPEYTEEDALADAQLGPAAEAEVEPELELASDLDEEEPFTELNELDLPEYTEEDALADAQLEPAAEAEVEPELELVSDLEEEEAFTELNELDLPEYTEEDA

-1260 TEPAEEEVFTEL
+1260 SEPAEEEVFTEL

-1287 DAQLEPAVE
+1287 DAQLEPAAESEVE
-1296 SDVEPELEL
+1296 SELEL
-1305 ASDLEEEEV
+1305 ASDLEE
-1314 FTELNELDLPEYTEE
+1314 
-1329 DALADAQLEPVAES
+1329 
-1343 EVEPELDLAS
+1343 
-1353 DLEEEEA
+1353 
-1360 FTELDEL
+1360 
-1367 DLPEYTEEDALAD
+1367 
-1380 AQLEPAVE
+1380 
-1388 SGVEPELELA
+1388 
-1398 SEPAAEEAFTELN
+1398 EEAFTELN
-1411 ELDLPEYTEEDALA
+1411 ELDLPEYTEKDALA
-1425 DAQLELSVESEV
+1425 DAQLEPAAESEV
-1437 EPELGDGTE
+1437 EPELGDETE

-1476 ELLDA
+1476 ELLGA

>member
-163 QTPDTPVRPVAPPR
+163 QTPDAPVRPVAPPR

-697 DELLEIEQHPEPAE
+697 DELLEIELHPEPAE

-795 DDSSPTLEANTEL
+795 DDSSPTLEGNTEL

-845 TSDDALAPDALSQSV
+845 TSDDALAPDALPQSV

-886 SVFDEQQ
+886 SAFDEQQ

-924 PEYTE
+924 SEYTEEDALADAQLEPAAESEVEPELELASEPVEEEAFTELDELDLPEYTEEDALADAQLEPATESDVEPELELASEPAAEEAFTELNELDLPEYTEEDALADAQLEPAVESEVEPELELASEPAEEEVFTELDELDLPEYTEEDALADAQLEPAVESEVEPELELASELAEEEAFTELDELDLPEYTE

-942 ESEVE
+942 EAEVEPELELASNLEEKEAFTELNELDLPEYTEEDALADAHLEPAAESEVEPELELASDLEEEEAFTELDELDLPEYTEEDALADAQLEPAAESEVEPELELTSEPAEEETFTELDELDLPEYTEEDALADAQLEPAVESEVE

-989 SEVEPELE
+989 SEVEPELG
-997 LASEP
+997 
-1002 AEEEAFTELN
+1002 
-1012 ELDLPEYTEE
+1012 
-1022 DALADAQLE
+1022 
-1031 PAAES
+1031 
-1036 EVEPEL
+1036 
-1042 ELVSEPV
+1042 
-1049 TEEAFTEL
+1049 
-1057 NELDLPEYTEEDAL
+1057 
-1071 ADAQLEPAAE
+1071 
-1081 SEVEPELEL
+1081 
-1090 ASEPAEEEAFTE
+1090 
-1102 FNELDLP
+1102 
-1109 EYTEEDALADAQLEP
+1109 
-1124 VAESEVEP
+1124 
-1132 ELELASEPAA
+1132 
-1142 EEAFTELNELDLPEY
+1142 
-1157 TEEDALADAQL
+1157 
-1168 EPAAESEVE
+1168 
-1177 PELELASDLEE
+1177 
-1188 EETFT
+1188 
-1193 ELDELDLPEYTEE
+1193 DE
-1206 DALADAQLE
+1206 
-1215 SATESEVEP
+1215 
-1224 ELDELDLPEYTEEDA
+1224 
-1239 LADAQLEPAVES
+1239 
-1251 EVEPELELA
+1251 
-1260 TEPAEEEVFTEL
+1260 
-1272 NELDLPEYTEEDALA
+1272 
-1287 DAQLEPAVE
+1287 
-1296 SDVEPELEL
+1296 
-1305 ASDLEEEEV
+1305 
-1314 FTELNELDLPEYTEE
+1314 
-1329 DALADAQLEPVAES
+1329 
-1343 EVEPELDLAS
+1343 
-1353 DLEEEEA
+1353 
-1360 FTELDEL
+1360 
-1367 DLPEYTEEDALAD
+1367 
-1380 AQLEPAVE
+1380 
-1388 SGVEPELELA
+1388 
-1398 SEPAAEEAFTELN
+1398 
-1411 ELDLPEYTEEDALA
+1411 
-1425 DAQLELSVESEV
+1425 
-1437 EPELGDGTE
+1437 TE

-1465 SVESAVDEVQP
+1465 SVESAADEVQP
-1476 ELLDA
+1476 ELSDA
-1481 TQDVPPTQSLANKA
+1481 TQDEPPTQSLANKAFDNKA

>member
-1 MDPIY
+1 
-6 LTNLRTSKFK
+6 
-16 AHTEPFMRRFFQRL
+16 MRRFFQRL

-177 PAPVATPKVEAVAQT
+177 PAPVATPKVEAVAHT

-584 DAPLSEESTELLDEL
+584 DVPLSEESTELLDEL

-795 DDSSPTLEANTEL
+795 DDSSPTLEGNTEL

-829 ELLADL
+829 ELLTDL

-886 SVFDEQQ
+886 SAFDEQQ

-915 LTALNELDL
+915 LTELNELDL

-929 EDALADAQLEPAA
+929 EDALADAQLEPAVESEVEPEPELELA
-942 ESEVE
+942 SDLEEEEAFTELNKLDLPEYTEEDALADAQLEPAAEAEVEPELELASEPAEEEAFTELDELDLPEYTEEDALADAQLEPAVESEVEPELELASEPAEEEVFTELNELDLPEYTEEDALADAQLEPAVESEVEPELELASEPAEEEVFTELNELDLPEYTEEDALADAQLEPAVESEVEPELELTSEPAEEEAFTELDELDLPEYTEEDALADAQLEPAVESEVE

-976 DALADAQLEPAAE
+976 DALADAQLEPA
-989 SEVEPELE
+989 V
-997 LASEP
+997 
-1002 AEEEAFTELN
+1002 
-1012 ELDLPEYTEE
+1012 
-1022 DALADAQLE
+1022 
-1031 PAAES
+1031 
-1036 EVEPEL
+1036 
-1042 ELVSEPV
+1042 
-1049 TEEAFTEL
+1049 
-1057 NELDLPEYTEEDAL
+1057 
-1071 ADAQLEPAAE
+1071 
-1081 SEVEPELEL
+1081 
-1090 ASEPAEEEAFTE
+1090 
-1102 FNELDLP
+1102 
-1109 EYTEEDALADAQLEP
+1109 
-1124 VAESEVEP
+1124 ESEVEP

-1168 EPAAESEVE
+1168 EP
-1177 PELELASDLEE
+1177 
-1188 EETFT
+1188 
-1193 ELDELDLPEYTEE
+1193 
-1206 DALADAQLE
+1206 
-1215 SATESEVEP
+1215 
-1224 ELDELDLPEYTEEDA
+1224 
-1239 LADAQLEPAVES
+1239 
-1251 EVEPELELA
+1251 
-1260 TEPAEEEVFTEL
+1260 
-1272 NELDLPEYTEEDALA
+1272 
-1287 DAQLEPAVE
+1287 
-1296 SDVEPELEL
+1296 
-1305 ASDLEEEEV
+1305 
-1314 FTELNELDLPEYTEE
+1314 
-1329 DALADAQLEPVAES
+1329 
-1343 EVEPELDLAS
+1343 
-1353 DLEEEEA
+1353 
-1360 FTELDEL
+1360 
-1367 DLPEYTEEDALAD
+1367 
-1380 AQLEPAVE
+1380 
-1388 SGVEPELELA
+1388 
-1398 SEPAAEEAFTELN
+1398 
-1411 ELDLPEYTEEDALA
+1411 
-1425 DAQLELSVESEV
+1425 SVESEV

-1476 ELLDA
+1476 ELLGA

>member
-1 MDPIY
+1 
-6 LTNLRTSKFK
+6 
-16 AHTEPFMRRFFQRL
+16 MRRFFQRL

-584 DAPLSEESTELLDEL
+584 DVPLSEESTELLDEL

-795 DDSSPTLEANTEL
+795 DDSSPTLEGNAEL

-818 EQTTATNETVD
+818 EQTTATNETAD

-886 SVFDEQQ
+886 SAFDEQQ

-915 LTALNELDL
+915 LTELNELDL

-929 EDALADAQLEPAA
+929 ED
-942 ESEVE
+942 V
-947 PELELASEPAEE
+947 
-959 EAFTE
+959 
-964 LDELDLP
+964 
-971 EYTEE
+971 
-976 DALADAQLEPAAE
+976 LADAQLEPAAE

-1031 PAAES
+1031 PATES

-1042 ELVSEPV
+1042 ELASEPV
-1049 TEEAFTEL
+1049 EEEAFTEL
-1057 NELDLPEYTEEDAL
+1057 DELDLPEYTEEDALADAQLEPAVDSEVEPELASEPAEEEAFTELDELDLPEYTEEDALADAQLEPAVESEVEPELELTSEPAEEEAFTELDELDLPEYTEEDAL

-1081 SEVEPELEL
+1081 SEVEPELGL
-1090 ASEPAEEEAFTE
+1090 ASEPAEEEA
-1102 FNELDLP
+1102 
-1109 EYTEEDALADAQLEP
+1109 
-1124 VAESEVEP
+1124 
-1132 ELELASEPAA
+1132 
-1142 EEAFTELNELDLPEY
+1142 
-1157 TEEDALADAQL
+1157 
-1168 EPAAESEVE
+1168 
-1177 PELELASDLEE
+1177 
-1188 EETFT
+1188 FT

-1215 SATESEVEP
+1215 PAVESEVEP
-1224 ELDELDLPEYTEEDA
+1224 ELELTSEPAEEEAFTELDELDLPEYTEEDA

-1260 TEPAEEEVFTEL
+1260 SDLEEKEVFTEL

-1287 DAQLEPAVE
+1287 DAQLEPAAESEVE
-1296 SDVEPELEL
+1296 SELEL
-1305 ASDLEEEEV
+1305 AS
-1314 FTELNELDLPEYTEE
+1314 
-1329 DALADAQLEPVAES
+1329 
-1343 EVEPELDLAS
+1343 
-1353 DLEEEEA
+1353 
-1360 FTELDEL
+1360 
-1367 DLPEYTEEDALAD
+1367 
-1380 AQLEPAVE
+1380 
-1388 SGVEPELELA
+1388 
-1398 SEPAAEEAFTELN
+1398 
-1411 ELDLPEYTEEDALA
+1411 
-1425 DAQLELSVESEV
+1425 

-1476 ELLDA
+1476 ELLGA

>member
-1 MDPIY
+1 M
-6 LTNLRTSKFK
+6 
-16 AHTEPFMRRFFQRL
+16 
-30 LLPVAVM
+30 
-37 VVTQTSFVSA
+37 
-47 ESIRLV
+47 
-53 GPDGQVQPTP
+53 
-63 QYSENIVRN
+63 
-72 SANNEPGRFF
+72 
-82 GPTSANQTLWS
+82 
-93 IASQLRP
+93 
-100 SSSVTVQQTLLA
+100 QQTLLA

-210 KTPAKPSQ
+210 NTPAKPSQ

-584 DAPLSEESTELLDEL
+584 DAPLSEDSTELLDEL

-795 DDSSPTLEANTEL
+795 DDSSPTLEGNTEL

-886 SVFDEQQ
+886 SAFDEQQ

-898 EPESEPLA
+898 EPEPLA

-924 PEYTE
+924 SEYTE
-929 EDALADAQLEPAA
+929 EDVLADAQLEPAT

-947 PELELASEPAEE
+947 PELDLASDLEEE

-964 LDELDLP
+964 LDEIDLP

-976 DALADAQLEPAAE
+976 DALADAQLEPAVE
-989 SEVEPELE
+989 SEVEPELD
-997 LASEP
+997 LASDLGEK
-1002 AEEEAFTELN
+1002 EVFTELN
-1012 ELDLPEYTEE
+1012 ELDLPEH
-1022 DALADAQLE
+1022 
-1031 PAAES
+1031 
-1036 EVEPEL
+1036 
-1042 ELVSEPV
+1042 
-1049 TEEAFTEL
+1049 
-1057 NELDLPEYTEEDAL
+1057 
-1071 ADAQLEPAAE
+1071 
-1081 SEVEPELEL
+1081 
-1090 ASEPAEEEAFTE
+1090 
-1102 FNELDLP
+1102 
-1109 EYTEEDALADAQLEP
+1109 
-1124 VAESEVEP
+1124 
-1132 ELELASEPAA
+1132 
-1142 EEAFTELNELDLPEY
+1142 
-1157 TEEDALADAQL
+1157 
-1168 EPAAESEVE
+1168 
-1177 PELELASDLEE
+1177 
-1188 EETFT
+1188 
-1193 ELDELDLPEYTEE
+1193 
-1206 DALADAQLE
+1206 
-1215 SATESEVEP
+1215 
-1224 ELDELDLPEYTEEDA
+1224 TEEDA

-1272 NELDLPEYTEEDALA
+1272 DEFDFPEYTEEDALA
-1287 DAQLEPAVE
+1287 DAQLESVTE
-1296 SDVEPELEL
+1296 SEVEPELEL
-1305 ASDLEEEEV
+1305 ASDLEEK
-1314 FTELNELDLPEYTEE
+1314 
-1329 DALADAQLEPVAES
+1329 
-1343 EVEPELDLAS
+1343 
-1353 DLEEEEA
+1353 EA

-1380 AQLEPAVE
+1380 AQLESATE
-1388 SGVEPELELA
+1388 SEVEPELELA
-1398 SEPAAEEAFTELN
+1398 SEPAADEAFTELN

-1425 DAQLELSVESEV
+1425 DAQLEPAVESEV
-1437 EPELGDGTE
+1437 EPELGDETE

-1465 SVESAVDEVQP
+1465 SVESAADEVQP
-1476 ELLDA
+1476 ELLGA